1 MNLLKKLTIKNL
13 KLNKKRTIVTI
24 IGIMLSVAL
33 VTAVATMYASGLKSL
48 IVYEKYVKGDFH
60 VEFMDVPS
68 DDVKNIKNNNGV
80 ETIYLTQEIGYAP
93 LKDSKNS
100 GKPYAYVMGF
110 DKGALENLS
119 IRLTS
124 GRLPQNEDE
133 IIIPTHLKTN
143 GRMDIENEKEITLEV
158 GERVSDG
165 YKLNQYV
172 GYDADNEKIINT
184 KQKTYKIVGIYER
197 SATNIEP
204 YIAPGYTF
212 ITYID
217 DTNFTGNVNVYAKY
231 NKAGSKNHIKVTAD
245 IIGVNADVLNNYYY
259 GNFDNEEELI
269 NVREELDK
277 ARYETDING
286 YLIALETDPINNS
299 GIGNLG
305 YVVIIVCIIIVFTS
319 VFCIKN
325 SFDISITE
333 KIKQYGMLRSIGAT
347 KNQIRSNVFYEA
359 TILGLIGIPLGLLL
373 GFIASYILIIV
384 CNILLKDS
392 LTGGLNMVLSYSVV
406 SYIVAIIL
414 GIITIY
420 LSAFK
425 SARKASKISPID
437 SIRNSANIKLNSKKL
452 KTPKF
457 INKIFGVGGE
467 ISYKNI
473 KRNKK
478 SYRTTIVSLTISVLV
493 FIALTYFMNA
503 FMSEIKQEVN
513 ATEYNI
519 NYNIRNNEEK
529 NIINKINQTVN
540 LDNIKNYSI
549 IRTTFGVF
557 NNPKFN
563 IELRESINKDIR
575 IVSIGE
581 EAYKKYLKSLNL
593 NYDDVKDKGILVDEI
608 EYDIFN
614 EEKLITKQDR
624 LYKYNKGDIVSA
636 NLHLASGNVNVN
648 LSIGAISDV
657 RPFGLQGNDA
667 DVYIVVSDEYYDR
680 INGVSSNYDVYFDST
695 DASKLQDDIDKIL
708 KDERYFVD
716 NKEENVRIM
725 RNLILLIGIFL
736 YGFITVITLISV
748 TNIFNTI
755 TTSMEL
761 RKPEFAML
769 KSVGMTTKEFNR
781 MIRLESIFV
790 CTKSLIFGIPIGLAI
805 SYLIYLLL
813 SQSGGLKYHVPF
825 NGVIISSVF
834 VLLLISLLMKYSIS
848 KINKQNTIETIRNE
862 NI

>member
-33 VTAVATMYASGLKSL
+33 ITAVATMYASGLKSL

-68 DDVKNIKNNNGV
+68 DDVKTIKNNNGV
-80 ETIYLTQEIGYAP
+80 ENVYLTQEIGYAP

-143 GRMDIENEKEITLEV
+143 GRMDIENNKEITLEV
-158 GERVSDG
+158 GERVSDT
-165 YKLNQYV
+165 YKLNQNV

-184 KQKTYKIVGIYER
+184 KQKTYKIVGVYER

-212 ITYID
+212 ISYID
-217 DTNFTGNVNVYAKY
+217 DTNFTGKVNVYAKY
-231 NKAGSKNHIKVTAD
+231 NKVGSKNHIKVTAD
-245 IIGVNADVLNNYYY
+245 IIGVNAEFLDKFYY
-259 GNFDNEEELI
+259 GSYDNEEELI
-269 NVREELDK
+269 NIREELDK
-277 ARYETDING
+277 ARYEIDING
-286 YLIALETDPINNS
+286 YLIALETDPISNS

-305 YVVIIVCIIIVFTS
+305 YVVIVVCIIIVFTS

-347 KNQIRSNVFYEA
+347 KKQIKNNVFYEA

-392 LTGGLNMVLSYSVV
+392 LTDGLNMVLSYSVI
-406 SYIVAIIL
+406 SYIVAILL

-420 LSAFK
+420 LSALK

-452 KTPKF
+452 KVPKL

-493 FIALTYFMNA
+493 FISLTYFMNT
-503 FMSEIKQEVN
+503 FMNEIKKEVS
-513 ATEYNI
+513 ASEYNI
-519 NYNIRNNEEK
+519 NYNITTKEDK
-529 NIINKINQTVN
+529 NIINKINQTVK

-549 IRTTFGVF
+549 IRTTNGTF
-557 NNPKFN
+557 NNPKYN
-563 IELRESINKDIR
+563 IEHENINDNIY

-608 EYDIFN
+608 KYSVNKGDKIVN
-614 EEKLITKQDR
+614 KQDR
-624 LYKYNKGDIVSA
+624 LYKYNKGDIVSM
-636 NLHLASGNVNVN
+636 NLYIEPNETNIN
-648 LSIGAISDV
+648 LSVGAISDV
-657 RPFGLQGNDA
+657 RPFGLQKNTEE
-667 DVYIVVSDEYYDR
+667 VYFVVSDEYYDK
-680 INGVSSNYDVYFDST
+680 INGGSQYYNVYFDST
-695 DASKLQDDIDKIL
+695 NASKLQDDIDKIL
-708 KDERYFVD
+708 QDERYYID

-769 KSVGMTTKEFNR
+769 KSVGMTSKEFNR

-790 CTKSLIFGIPIGLAI
+790 CIKSLIFGIPIGLAI
-805 SYLIYLLL
+805 SYVIYLLL
-813 SQSGGLKYHVPF
+813 SQNEDLKFEIPF
-825 NGVIISSVF
+825 NGIIISSIF
-834 VLLLISLLMKYSIS
+834 VLLLISILMKYSIS

>member
-33 VTAVATMYASGLKSL
+33 ITAVATMYASGLKSL

-68 DDVKNIKNNNGV
+68 DDVKTIKNNNGV
-80 ETIYLTQEIGYAP
+80 ENVYLTQEIGYAP

-143 GRMDIENEKEITLEV
+143 GRMDIENNKEITLEV
-158 GERVSDG
+158 GERVSG
-165 YKLNQYV
+165 TYKLNQYV

-184 KQKTYKIVGIYER
+184 KQKTYKIVGVYER

-212 ITYID
+212 ISYID
-217 DTNFTGNVNVYAKY
+217 DNNFTGNVNIYAKY
-231 NKAGSKNHIKVTAD
+231 NKVGSKNHIKVTAD
-245 IIGVNADVLNNYYY
+245 IIGVNAEFLDKFYY
-259 GNFDNEEELI
+259 GSYDNEEELI

-277 ARYETDING
+277 ARYEIDING
-286 YLIALETDPINNS
+286 YLIALETDPISNS

-305 YVVIIVCIIIVFTS
+305 YVVIVVCIIIVFTS

-347 KNQIRSNVFYEA
+347 KKQIKNNVFYEA

-392 LTGGLNMVLSYSVV
+392 LTDGLNMVLSYSVI
-406 SYIVAIIL
+406 SYIVAILL

-420 LSAFK
+420 LSALK

-452 KTPKF
+452 KVPKL

-493 FIALTYFMNA
+493 FISLTYFMNT
-503 FMSEIKQEVN
+503 FMNEIKKEVS
-513 ATEYNI
+513 ASEYNI
-519 NYNIRNNEEK
+519 NYNITSKEDK
-529 NIINKINQTVN
+529 NIINKINQTVK

-549 IRTTFGVF
+549 IRTTNGTF
-557 NNPKFN
+557 NNPKYN
-563 IELRESINKDIR
+563 IEHENINDNIY

-608 EYDIFN
+608 KYSVNKGDKIVN
-614 EEKLITKQDR
+614 KQDR
-624 LYKYNKGDIVSA
+624 LYKYNKGDIVSM
-636 NLHLASGNVNVN
+636 NLYIDPNETNIN
-648 LSIGAISDV
+648 LSVGAISDV
-657 RPFGLQGNDA
+657 RPFGLQKNTEE
-667 DVYIVVSDEYYDR
+667 VYFVVSDEYYDK
-680 INGVSSNYDVYFDST
+680 INGGSQYYNVYFDSIN
-695 DASKLQDDIDKIL
+695 ASKLQDDIDKIL
-708 KDERYFVD
+708 KDERYYID

-769 KSVGMTTKEFNR
+769 KSVGMTSKEFNR

-790 CTKSLIFGIPIGLAI
+790 CIKSLIFGIPIGLAI
-805 SYLIYLLL
+805 SYVIYLLL
-813 SQSGGLKYHVPF
+813 SQNEDLKFEIPF
-825 NGVIISSVF
+825 NGIIISSIF
-834 VLLLISLLMKYSIS
+834 VLLLISILMKYSIS

>member
-80 ETIYLTQEIGYAP
+80 EDVYLTKEIGYAP

-110 DKGALENLS
+110 NKGALENLS
-119 IRLTS
+119 IRLKS

-143 GRMDIENEKEITLEV
+143 GRMDIENNKEITLEV
-158 GERVSDG
+158 GERVSG
-165 YKLNQYV
+165 TYKLNQYV

-184 KQKTYKIVGIYER
+184 KQKTYKIVGVYER

-212 ITYID
+212 ITSID
-217 DTNFTGNVNVYAKY
+217 DNNFTGNVNVYAKY
-231 NKAGSKNHIKVTAD
+231 NKVGSKNHIKVTAD
-245 IIGVNADVLNNYYY
+245 IIGVNADVLNKYYY
-259 GNFDNEEELI
+259 GSFDNEEELI

-277 ARYETDING
+277 ARYGTDFNS
-286 YLIALETDPINNS
+286 YLIALEIDPINNS

-305 YVVIIVCIIIVFTS
+305 YVVIVVCIIIVFTS

-347 KNQIRSNVFYEA
+347 KKQIKSNVFYEA

-392 LTGGLNMVLSYSVV
+392 LTGGLNMVLSYSVI

-420 LSAFK
+420 LSALK

-452 KTPKF
+452 KVPKL

-493 FIALTYFMNA
+493 FISLTYFMNT
-503 FMSEIKQEVN
+503 FMNEIKKEVN

-519 NYNIRNNEEK
+519 NYYIKNNEEK
-529 NIINKINQTVN
+529 NIINKINQTVK

-549 IRTTFGVF
+549 IRTTNGTF
-557 NNPKFN
+557 NNPKYN
-563 IELRESINKDIR
+563 IEQENINDNIY

-608 EYDIFN
+608 KYSVNKNDKIVN
-614 EEKLITKQDR
+614 KQDR
-624 LYKYNKGDIVSA
+624 LYKYNKGDIVSM
-636 NLHLASGNVNVN
+636 NLYIESNETNIN
-648 LSIGAISDV
+648 LSVGAISDV
-657 RPFGLQGNDA
+657 RPFGLQKNTEE
-667 DVYIVVSDEYYDR
+667 VYFVVSDEYYDK
-680 INGVSSNYDVYFDST
+680 INGGSQYYNVYFDST
-695 DASKLQDDIDKIL
+695 NASKLQDDIDKIL
-708 KDERYFVD
+708 KDERYSVD

-736 YGFITVITLISV
+736 YGFITVIILISV

-769 KSVGMTTKEFNR
+769 KSVGMTSKEFNR

-790 CTKSLIFGIPIGLAI
+790 CIKSLIFGIPIGLTI
-805 SYLIYLLL
+805 SYVIYLLL
-813 SQSGGLKYHVPF
+813 SQNEDLKFEVPF
-825 NGVIISSVF
+825 NGIIISSIF
-834 VLLLISLLMKYSIS
+834 VLLLISILMKYSIS

>member
-1 MNLLKKLTIKNL
+1 MNI
-13 KLNKKRTIVTI
+13 
-24 IGIMLSVAL
+24 
-33 VTAVATMYASGLKSL
+33 
-48 IVYEKYVKGDFH
+48 
-60 VEFMDVPS
+60 
-68 DDVKNIKNNNGV
+68 
-80 ETIYLTQEIGYAP
+80 
-93 LKDSKNS
+93 
-100 GKPYAYVMGF
+100 
-110 DKGALENLS
+110 
-119 IRLTS
+119 
-124 GRLPQNEDE
+124 
-133 IIIPTHLKTN
+133 
-143 GRMDIENEKEITLEV
+143 
-158 GERVSDG
+158 
-165 YKLNQYV
+165 
-172 GYDADNEKIINT
+172 
-184 KQKTYKIVGIYER
+184 
-197 SATNIEP
+197 
-204 YIAPGYTF
+204 
-212 ITYID
+212 
-217 DTNFTGNVNVYAKY
+217 YAKY
-231 NKAGSKNHIKVTAD
+231 NKVGSKNHIKVTAD
-245 IIGVNADVLNNYYY
+245 IIGVNADVLNKYYY
-259 GNFDNEEELI
+259 GSFDNEEELI
-269 NVREELDK
+269 NVREELEK
-277 ARYETDING
+277 ARYATDFNG

-305 YVVIIVCIIIVFTS
+305 YVVIVVCIIIVFTS

-347 KNQIRSNVFYEA
+347 KKQIKNNVFYEA

-373 GFIASYILIIV
+373 GFIASYILIII

-392 LTGGLNMVLSYSVV
+392 LTGGLNMVLSYSVI

-420 LSAFK
+420 LSALK

-452 KTPKF
+452 KVPKL

-519 NYNIRNNEEK
+519 NYYIKNNEEK
-529 NIINKINQTVN
+529 NIINKINQTVK

-549 IRTTFGVF
+549 IRTTNGTF
-557 NNPKFN
+557 NNPKYN
-563 IELRESINKDIR
+563 IEQENINDNIY

-608 EYDIFN
+608 KYSVNKNDKIVN
-614 EEKLITKQDR
+614 KQDR
-624 LYKYNKGDIVSA
+624 LYKYNKGDIVSM
-636 NLHLASGNVNVN
+636 NLYIESNETNIN
-648 LSIGAISDV
+648 LSVGAISDV
-657 RPFGLQGNDA
+657 RPFGLQKNTEE
-667 DVYIVVSDEYYDR
+667 VYFVVSDEYYDK
-680 INGVSSNYDVYFDST
+680 INGGSQYYNVYFDST
-695 DASKLQDDIDKIL
+695 NASKLQDDIDKIL
-708 KDERYFVD
+708 KDERYSVD

-736 YGFITVITLISV
+736 YGFITVIILISV

-769 KSVGMTTKEFNR
+769 KSVGMTSKEFNR

-790 CTKSLIFGIPIGLAI
+790 CIKSLIFGIPIGLAI
-805 SYLIYLLL
+805 SYVIYLLL
-813 SQSGGLKYHVPF
+813 SQNEDLKFEVPF
-825 NGVIISSVF
+825 NGIIISSIF
-834 VLLLISLLMKYSIS
+834 VLLLISILMKYSIS

>member
-48 IVYEKYVKGDFH
+48 VIYEKYIKGDFH

-80 ETIYLTQEIGYAP
+80 EEVYLTTEIGYAP

-110 DKGALENLS
+110 NKDALENLS
-119 IRLTS
+119 IRLKS

-143 GRMDIENEKEITLEV
+143 GRMDIENNKEITLEV
-158 GERVSDG
+158 GERVSDTH
-165 YKLNQYV
+165 KLNQYV

-184 KQKTYKIVGIYER
+184 KQKTYKIVGVYER

-212 ITYID
+212 ITYLD
-217 DTNFTGNVNVYAKY
+217 DNNFTGNVNVYAKY
-231 NKAGSKNHIKVTAD
+231 NKIGSKNHIKVTAD
-245 IIGVNADVLNNYYY
+245 IIGVNADVLNKYYY
-259 GNFDNEEELI
+259 GSFDKEEELI
-269 NVREELDK
+269 NVREELEK
-277 ARYETDING
+277 ARYATDFNG

-305 YVVIIVCIIIVFTS
+305 YVVIVVCIIIVFTS

-347 KNQIRSNVFYEA
+347 KKQIKGNVFYEA

-373 GFIASYILIIV
+373 GFIASYILIII

-392 LTGGLNMVLSYSVV
+392 LTGGFNMVLSYSVI

-420 LSAFK
+420 LSALK

-452 KTPKF
+452 KVPKL

-493 FIALTYFMNA
+493 FISLTYFMNT
-503 FMSEIKQEVN
+503 FMNEIKKEVS
-513 ATEYNI
+513 ASEYNI
-519 NYNIRNNEEK
+519 NYYITSKEDK
-529 NIINKINQTVN
+529 NIINKINQTVK

-549 IRTTFGVF
+549 IRTTNGTF
-557 NNPKFN
+557 NNPKYN
-563 IELRESINKDIR
+563 IEPREGINKDIR

-624 LYKYNKGDIVSA
+624 LYKYNKGDIVSTEFY
-636 NLHLASGNVNVN
+636 LAFSNVNIN

-657 RPFGLQGNDA
+657 RPFGLQRNDA

-695 DASKLQDDIDKIL
+695 DAIKLQDDIDKIL
-708 KDERYFVD
+708 KDERYSVD
-716 NKEENVRIM
+716 NKEEYVRIM

-790 CTKSLIFGIPIGLAI
+790 CIKSLIFGIPIGLAI
-805 SYLIYLLL
+805 SYVIYLLL
-813 SQSGGLKYHVPF
+813 SQNEDLKFEVPF
-825 NGVIISSVF
+825 NGIIISSIF
-834 VLLLISLLMKYSIS
+834 VLLLISILMKYSIS

>member
-33 VTAVATMYASGLKSL
+33 ITAVATMYASGLKSL
-48 IVYEKYVKGDFH
+48 IVYEKYIKGDFH
-60 VEFMDVPS
+60 AEFMDVPS

-80 ETIYLTQEIGYAP
+80 ENVYLTQEIGYAP

-143 GRMDIENEKEITLEV
+143 GRMDIENNKEITLEV
-158 GERVSDG
+158 GERVSG
-165 YKLNQYV
+165 TYKLNQYD

-184 KQKTYKIVGIYER
+184 KQKTYKIVGVYER

-217 DTNFTGNVNVYAKY
+217 DGNFTGNVNVYAKY
-231 NKAGSKNHIKVTAD
+231 NKVGSKNHIKVTAD
-245 IIGVNADVLNNYYY
+245 IIGVNADVLNKYYY
-259 GNFDNEEELI
+259 GSFDNEEELI

-277 ARYETDING
+277 ARYGTDFNS
-286 YLIALETDPINNS
+286 YLIALEIDPINNS

-305 YVVIIVCIIIVFTS
+305 YVVIVVCIIIVFTS

-347 KNQIRSNVFYEA
+347 KKQIKNNVFYEA

-373 GFIASYILIIV
+373 GFIASYILIII
-384 CNILLKDS
+384 CNILLNDS
-392 LTGGLNMVLSYSVV
+392 LTGGINMVLSYSII

-420 LSAFK
+420 LSALK

-452 KTPKF
+452 KVPKL

-519 NYNIRNNEEK
+519 YYNIKNNEEK
-529 NIINKINQTVN
+529 NIINKINQTVK

-549 IRTTFGVF
+549 IRTTNGTF
-557 NNPKFN
+557 NNPKYN
-563 IELRESINKDIR
+563 IEHENINDNIY

-608 EYDIFN
+608 EYDLLS
-614 EEKLITKQDR
+614 EEKLIIKQDR
-624 LYKYNKGDIVSA
+624 LYKYNKGDIVSM
-636 NLHLASGNVNVN
+636 NLYIEPNETNIN
-648 LSIGAISDV
+648 LSVGAISDV
-657 RPFGLQGNDA
+657 RPFGLQKNTEE
-667 DVYIVVSDEYYDR
+667 VYFVVSDEYYDK
-680 INGVSSNYDVYFDST
+680 INGGSQYYNVYFDST
-695 DASKLQDDIDKIL
+695 NASKLQDDIDKIL
-708 KDERYFVD
+708 KDERYSVD

-769 KSVGMTTKEFNR
+769 KSVGMTSKEFNR

-805 SYLIYLLL
+805 SYVIYLLL
-813 SQSGGLKYHVPF
+813 SQNEDLKFEVPF
-825 NGVIISSVF
+825 NGIIISSIF
-834 VLLLISLLMKYSIS
+834 VLLLISILMKYSIS

>member
-68 DDVKNIKNNNGV
+68 DDVKNIKNNNGIENV
-80 ETIYLTQEIGYAP
+80 YLTQEIGYAP

-143 GRMDIENEKEITLEV
+143 GRMDIENNKEITLEV
-158 GERVSDG
+158 GERVSG
-165 YKLNQYV
+165 TYKLNQYV

-184 KQKTYKIVGIYER
+184 KQKTYKIVGVYER

-212 ITYID
+212 ISYID
-217 DTNFTGNVNVYAKY
+217 DNNFTGNVNVYAKY
-231 NKAGSKNHIKVTAD
+231 NKVGSKNHIKVTAD
-245 IIGVNADVLNNYYY
+245 IIGVNADVLNKYYY
-259 GNFDNEEELI
+259 GSFDNEEELI
-269 NVREELDK
+269 NVRKELDK
-277 ARYETDING
+277 ARYGTDFNG

-305 YVVIIVCIIIVFTS
+305 YVVIVVCIIIVFTS

-347 KNQIRSNVFYEA
+347 KKQIKNNVFYEA

-392 LTGGLNMVLSYSVV
+392 LTGGLNMVLSYSVI

-420 LSAFK
+420 LSALK

-452 KTPKF
+452 KVPKL

-493 FIALTYFMNA
+493 FISLTYFMNT
-503 FMSEIKQEVN
+503 FMNEIKKEVS
-513 ATEYNI
+513 ASEYNI
-519 NYNIRNNEEK
+519 NYNITSKEDK
-529 NIINKINQTVN
+529 NIINKINQTVK

-549 IRTTFGVF
+549 IRTTNGMF
-557 NNPKFN
+557 NNPKYN
-563 IELRESINKDIR
+563 IEHENINDNIY

-608 EYDIFN
+608 KYSVNKGDKIVN
-614 EEKLITKQDR
+614 KQDR
-624 LYKYNKGDIVSA
+624 LYKYNKGDIVSM
-636 NLHLASGNVNVN
+636 NLYIEPNETNIN
-648 LSIGAISDV
+648 LSVGAISDV
-657 RPFGLQGNDA
+657 RPFGLQKNTEE
-667 DVYIVVSDEYYDR
+667 VYFVVSDEYYDK
-680 INGVSSNYDVYFDST
+680 INGGSQYYNVYFDST
-695 DASKLQDDIDKIL
+695 NASKLQDDIDKIL
-708 KDERYFVD
+708 KDERYHID

-769 KSVGMTTKEFNR
+769 KSVGMTSKEFNR

-790 CTKSLIFGIPIGLAI
+790 CIKSLIFGIPIGLAI
-805 SYLIYLLL
+805 SYVIYLLL
-813 SQSGGLKYHVPF
+813 SQNEDLKFEIPF
-825 NGVIISSVF
+825 NGIIISSIF
-834 VLLLISLLMKYSIS
+834 VLLLISILMKYSIS

>member
-68 DDVKNIKNNNGV
+68 DEVKNIRNNSGV
-80 ETIYLTQEIGYAP
+80 EDVYLTEEIGYAP
-93 LKDSKNS
+93 LKGSKNS
-100 GKPYAYVMGF
+100 GKPYAYVIGF
-110 DKGALENLS
+110 NKGALENLS

-143 GRMDIENEKEITLEV
+143 GRMDIESEKEITLEV

-165 YKLNQYV
+165 FKLNQYN

-245 IIGVNADVLNNYYY
+245 IIGVNADVLNKYYY
-259 GNFDNEEELI
+259 GSFDTEEELI
-269 NVREELDK
+269 NARGELEK

-286 YLIALETDPINNS
+286 YLISLENDPINNS

-347 KNQIRSNVFYEA
+347 KKQIRSNVFYEA
-359 TILGLIGIPLGLLL
+359 TILGLIGIPLGLIL

-392 LTGGLNMVLSYSVV
+392 LTGGLNMVLSYSVI

-452 KTPKF
+452 KTPKL

-503 FMSEIKQEVN
+503 FMSQIKQEIN
-513 ATEYNI
+513 ASEYNI

-563 IELRESINKDIR
+563 IEPRESINKNIR

-624 LYKYNKGDIVSA
+624 LYKYNKGDIVST
-636 NLHLASGNVNVN
+636 NLYIEPDGIDIN
-648 LSIGAISDV
+648 LTIGAISDV
-657 RPFGLQGNDA
+657 RPFGLQRNDA

-805 SYLIYLLL
+805 SYIIYLLL
-813 SQSGGLKYHVPF
+813 SQDGGLKYHVPF
-825 NGVIISSVF
+825 NGIIISSVF

>member
-48 IVYEKYVKGDFH
+48 VIYEKYIKGDFH

-68 DDVKNIKNNNGV
+68 DEVKNIKNNNGV
-80 ETIYLTQEIGYAP
+80 EDVYLTKEIGYAP

-143 GRMDIENEKEITLEV
+143 GRMDIENNKEITLEV
-158 GERVSDG
+158 GERVSDT
-165 YKLNQYV
+165 YKLNQYD

-184 KQKTYKIVGIYER
+184 KQKTYKIVGVYER

-212 ITYID
+212 ISYID
-217 DTNFTGNVNVYAKY
+217 DNNFTGNVNVYAKY

-245 IIGVNADVLNNYYY
+245 IIGVNADVLNKYYY
-259 GNFDNEEELI
+259 GSFDNEEELI
-269 NVREELDK
+269 KVREELDK
-277 ARYETDING
+277 ARYGTDFNS
-286 YLIALETDPINNS
+286 YLIALETDPIRNS

-305 YVVIIVCIIIVFTS
+305 YVVIVVCIIIVFTS

-347 KNQIRSNVFYEA
+347 KKQIKSNVFYEA

-392 LTGGLNMVLSYSVV
+392 LTGGLNMVLSYSVI
-406 SYIVAIIL
+406 SYIVAILL

-420 LSAFK
+420 LSALK

-437 SIRNSANIKLNSKKL
+437 SIRNSANLKLKSKKL
-452 KTPKF
+452 KTPKL

-519 NYNIRNNEEK
+519 NYYIKNNEEK
-529 NIINKINQTVN
+529 NIINKINQTVK

-549 IRTTFGVF
+549 IRTTNGTF
-557 NNPKFN
+557 NNPKYN
-563 IELRESINKDIR
+563 IEQENINDNIY

-608 EYDIFN
+608 KYSVNKNDKIVN
-614 EEKLITKQDR
+614 KQDR
-624 LYKYNKGDIVSA
+624 LYKYNKGDIVSM
-636 NLHLASGNVNVN
+636 NLYIESNETNIN
-648 LSIGAISDV
+648 LSVGAISDV
-657 RPFGLQGNDA
+657 RPFGLQKNTEE
-667 DVYIVVSDEYYDR
+667 VYFVVSDEYYDK
-680 INGVSSNYDVYFDST
+680 INGGSQYYNVYFDST
-695 DASKLQDDIDKIL
+695 NASKLQDDIDKIL
-708 KDERYFVD
+708 KDERYSVD

-736 YGFITVITLISV
+736 YGFITVIILISV

-790 CTKSLIFGIPIGLAI
+790 CIKSLIFGIPIGLAI
-805 SYLIYLLL
+805 SYVIYLLL
-813 SQSGGLKYHVPF
+813 SQNEDLIFEVPF
-825 NGVIISSVF
+825 NGIIISSIF
-834 VLLLISLLMKYSIS
+834 VLLLISILMKYSIS

>member
-80 ETIYLTQEIGYAP
+80 ENVYLTQEIGYAP

-143 GRMDIENEKEITLEV
+143 GRMDIENNKEITLEV
-158 GERVSDG
+158 GERVSG
-165 YKLNQYV
+165 TYKLNQYV

-184 KQKTYKIVGIYER
+184 KQKTYKIVGVYER

-212 ITYID
+212 ISYID
-217 DTNFTGNVNVYAKY
+217 DNNFTGNVNVYAKY
-231 NKAGSKNHIKVTAD
+231 NKVGSKNHIKVTAD
-245 IIGVNADVLNNYYY
+245 IIGVNADVLNKYYY
-259 GNFDNEEELI
+259 GSFDNEEELI
-269 NVREELDK
+269 NVREELEK
-277 ARYETDING
+277 ARYATDFNG

-305 YVVIIVCIIIVFTS
+305 YVVIVVCIIIVFTS

-347 KNQIRSNVFYEA
+347 KKQIKNNVFYEA

-373 GFIASYILIIV
+373 GFIASYILIII

-392 LTGGLNMVLSYSVV
+392 LTGGLNMVLSYSVI
-406 SYIVAIIL
+406 SYIVAIML

-420 LSAFK
+420 LSALK

-452 KTPKF
+452 KVPKL

-493 FIALTYFMNA
+493 FISLTYFMNT
-503 FMSEIKQEVN
+503 FMNEIKKEVS
-513 ATEYNI
+513 ASEYNI
-519 NYNIRNNEEK
+519 NYYITSKEDK
-529 NIINKINQTVN
+529 NIINKINQTVK

-549 IRTTFGVF
+549 IRTTNGTF
-557 NNPKFN
+557 NNPKYN
-563 IELRESINKDIR
+563 IEHENINDNIY

-581 EAYKKYLKSLNL
+581 EVYKKYLKSLNL

-608 EYDIFN
+608 KYSVNKGDKIVN
-614 EEKLITKQDR
+614 KKDR
-624 LYKYNKGDIVSA
+624 LYKYNKGDIVSM
-636 NLHLASGNVNVN
+636 NLYIESNETNIN
-648 LSIGAISDV
+648 LSVGAISDV
-657 RPFGLQGNDA
+657 RPFGLQKNTEE
-667 DVYIVVSDEYYDR
+667 VYFVVSDEYYDK
-680 INGVSSNYDVYFDST
+680 INGGSQYYNVYFDSSN
-695 DASKLQDDIDKIL
+695 ASKLQDDIDKIL
-708 KDERYFVD
+708 KDERYSVD
-716 NKEENVRIM
+716 NKEEYVRIM

-790 CTKSLIFGIPIGLAI
+790 CIKSLIFGIPIGLAI
-805 SYLIYLLL
+805 SYVIYLLL
-813 SQSGGLKYHVPF
+813 SQNEDLRFEVPF
-825 NGVIISSVF
+825 NGIIISSIF
-834 VLLLISLLMKYSIS
+834 VLLLISILMKYSIS

>member
-33 VTAVATMYASGLKSL
+33 ITAVATMYASGLKSL

-68 DDVKNIKNNNGV
+68 DDVKTIKNNNGV
-80 ETIYLTQEIGYAP
+80 ENVYLTQEIGYAP

-143 GRMDIENEKEITLEV
+143 GRMDIENNKEITLEV
-158 GERVSDG
+158 GERVSG
-165 YKLNQYV
+165 TYKLNQYV
-172 GYDADNEKIINT
+172 GYDSDNEKIINT
-184 KQKTYKIVGIYER
+184 KQKTYKIVGVYER

-212 ITYID
+212 ISYID
-217 DTNFTGNVNVYAKY
+217 DNNFTGNVNVYAKY
-231 NKAGSKNHIKVTAD
+231 NKVGSKNHIKVTAD
-245 IIGVNADVLNNYYY
+245 IIGVNAEFLDKFYY
-259 GNFDNEEELI
+259 GSDDNEEELI
-269 NVREELDK
+269 NIREELDK
-277 ARYETDING
+277 ARYEIDING
-286 YLIALETDPINNS
+286 YLIALETDPISNS

-305 YVVIIVCIIIVFTS
+305 YVVIVVCIIIVFTS

-347 KNQIRSNVFYEA
+347 KKQIKNNVFYEA

-392 LTGGLNMVLSYSVV
+392 LTDGLNMVLSYSVI
-406 SYIVAIIL
+406 SYIVAILL

-420 LSAFK
+420 LSALK

-452 KTPKF
+452 KVPKL

-493 FIALTYFMNA
+493 FISLTYFMNT
-503 FMSEIKQEVN
+503 FMNEIKKEVS
-513 ATEYNI
+513 ASEYNI
-519 NYNIRNNEEK
+519 NYNITTKEDK
-529 NIINKINQTVN
+529 NIINKINQTVK

-549 IRTTFGVF
+549 IRTTNGMF
-557 NNPKFN
+557 NNPKYN
-563 IELRESINKDIR
+563 IEHENINDNIY

-608 EYDIFN
+608 KYSVNKVDKIVN
-614 EEKLITKQDR
+614 KQDR
-624 LYKYNKGDIVSA
+624 LYKYNKGDIVSMNLYIEPNEA
-636 NLHLASGNVNVN
+636 NIN
-648 LSIGAISDV
+648 LSVGAISDV
-657 RPFGLQGNDA
+657 RPFGLQKNTEE
-667 DVYIVVSDEYYDR
+667 VYFVVSDEYYDK
-680 INGVSSNYDVYFDST
+680 INGGSQYYNVYFDSSN
-695 DASKLQDDIDKIL
+695 ASKLQDDIDKIL
-708 KDERYFVD
+708 KDERYQID

-769 KSVGMTTKEFNR
+769 KSVGMTSKEFNR

-790 CTKSLIFGIPIGLAI
+790 CIKSLIFGIPIGLAI
-805 SYLIYLLL
+805 SYVIYLLL
-813 SQSGGLKYHVPF
+813 SQNEDLKFEIPF
-825 NGVIISSVF
+825 NGIIISSIF
-834 VLLLISLLMKYSIS
+834 VLLLISILMKYSIS

>member
-33 VTAVATMYASGLKSL
+33 ITAVATMYASGLKSL

-68 DDVKNIKNNNGV
+68 DDVKTIKNNNGV
-80 ETIYLTQEIGYAP
+80 ENVYLTQEIGYAP

-143 GRMDIENEKEITLEV
+143 GRMDIENNKEITLEV
-158 GERVSDG
+158 GERVSDT

-184 KQKTYKIVGIYER
+184 KQKTYKIVGVYER

-217 DTNFTGNVNVYAKY
+217 DNNFTGNVNVYAKY
-231 NKAGSKNHIKVTAD
+231 NKVGSKNHIKVTAD
-245 IIGVNADVLNNYYY
+245 IIGVNAEFLDKFYY
-259 GNFDNEEELI
+259 GSYDNEEELI
-269 NVREELDK
+269 NIREELDK
-277 ARYETDING
+277 ARYEIDING
-286 YLIALETDPINNS
+286 YLIALETDPISNS

-305 YVVIIVCIIIVFTS
+305 YVVIVVCIIIVFTS

-347 KNQIRSNVFYEA
+347 KKQIKNNVFYEA

-392 LTGGLNMVLSYSVV
+392 LTDGLNMVLSYSVI
-406 SYIVAIIL
+406 SYIVAILL

-420 LSAFK
+420 LSALK

-452 KTPKF
+452 KVPKI

-493 FIALTYFMNA
+493 FISLTYFMNA
-503 FMSEIKQEVN
+503 FLSEIKKEVS
-513 ATEYNI
+513 ASEYNI
-519 NYNIRNNEEK
+519 NYNIKNNEEK

-563 IELRESINKDIR
+563 IEPREGINKDIR

-608 EYDIFN
+608 KYSVNKGDKIVN
-614 EEKLITKQDR
+614 KQDR
-624 LYKYNKGDIVSA
+624 LYKYNKGDIVSM
-636 NLHLASGNVNVN
+636 NLYIEPNETNIN
-648 LSIGAISDV
+648 LSVGAISDV
-657 RPFGLQGNDA
+657 RPFGLQKNTEE
-667 DVYIVVSDEYYDR
+667 VYFVVSDEYYDK
-680 INGVSSNYDVYFDST
+680 INGGSQYYNVYFDSSN
-695 DASKLQDDIDKIL
+695 ASKLQDDIDKIL
-708 KDERYFVD
+708 QDERYYID

-769 KSVGMTTKEFNR
+769 KSVGMTSKEFNR

-790 CTKSLIFGIPIGLAI
+790 CIKSLIFGIPIGLAI
-805 SYLIYLLL
+805 SYVIYLLL
-813 SQSGGLKYHVPF
+813 SQNEDLKFEIPF
-825 NGVIISSVF
+825 NGIIISSIF
-834 VLLLISLLMKYSIS
+834 VLLLISILMKYSIS

>member
-33 VTAVATMYASGLKSL
+33 ITAVATMYASGLKSL

-68 DDVKNIKNNNGV
+68 DDVKTIKNNNGV
-80 ETIYLTQEIGYAP
+80 ENVYLTQEIGYAP

-143 GRMDIENEKEITLEV
+143 GRMDIENNKEITLEV
-158 GERVSDG
+158 GERVSG
-165 YKLNQYV
+165 TYKLNQYV
-172 GYDADNEKIINT
+172 GYDADIEKIINT
-184 KQKTYKIVGIYER
+184 KQKTYKIVGVYER

-212 ITYID
+212 ISYID
-217 DTNFTGNVNVYAKY
+217 DNNFTGNVNVYAKY
-231 NKAGSKNHIKVTAD
+231 NKVGSKNHIKVTAD
-245 IIGVNADVLNNYYY
+245 IIGVNAEFLDKFYY
-259 GNFDNEEELI
+259 GSSDNEEELI
-269 NVREELDK
+269 RVREELDK
-277 ARYETDING
+277 ARYEIDING
-286 YLIALETDPINNS
+286 YLIALETDPISNS

-305 YVVIIVCIIIVFTS
+305 YVVIVVCIIIVFTS

-347 KNQIRSNVFYEA
+347 KKQIKNNVFYEA

-392 LTGGLNMVLSYSVV
+392 LTDGLNMVLSYSVI
-406 SYIVAIIL
+406 SYIVAILL

-420 LSAFK
+420 LSALK

-452 KTPKF
+452 KVPKL

-478 SYRTTIVSLTISVLV
+478 SYRATIVSLTISVLV
-493 FIALTYFMNA
+493 FISLTYFMNA
-503 FMSEIKQEVN
+503 FMSEIKKEVS
-513 ATEYNI
+513 ASEYNI
-519 NYNIRNNEEK
+519 NYNITTKEDK
-529 NIINKINQTVN
+529 NIINKINQTVK

-549 IRTTFGVF
+549 IRTTNGTF
-557 NNPKFN
+557 NNPKYN
-563 IELRESINKDIR
+563 IEHENINDNIY

-614 EEKLITKQDR
+614 EEKLITKHDR
-624 LYKYNKGDIVSA
+624 LYKYNKGDIVSM
-636 NLHLASGNVNVN
+636 NLYIEPNETNIN

-657 RPFGLQGNDA
+657 RPFGLQRNDA

-680 INGVSSNYDVYFDST
+680 INAVSSNYDVYFDST
-695 DASKLQDDIDKIL
+695 NASKLQDDIDKIL
-708 KDERYFVD
+708 KDERYHID

-755 TTSMEL
+755 TTNMEL
-761 RKPEFAML
+761 RKQEFAML
-769 KSVGMTTKEFNR
+769 KSVGMTSKEFNR

-790 CTKSLIFGIPIGLAI
+790 CIKSLIFGIPIGLAI
-805 SYLIYLLL
+805 SYVIYLLL
-813 SQSGGLKYHVPF
+813 SQNEDLKFEIPF
-825 NGVIISSVF
+825 NGIIISSIF
-834 VLLLISLLMKYSIS
+834 VLLLISILMKYSIS

>member
-33 VTAVATMYASGLKSL
+33 ITAVATMYASGLKSL

-68 DDVKNIKNNNGV
+68 DDVKTIKNNNGV
-80 ETIYLTQEIGYAP
+80 ENVYLTQEIGYAP

-143 GRMDIENEKEITLEV
+143 GRMDIENNKEITLEV
-158 GERVSDG
+158 GERVSG
-165 YKLNQYV
+165 TYKLNQYV

-184 KQKTYKIVGIYER
+184 KQKTYKIVGVYER

-217 DTNFTGNVNVYAKY
+217 DNNFTGNVNVYAKY
-231 NKAGSKNHIKVTAD
+231 NKVGSKNHIKVTAD
-245 IIGVNADVLNNYYY
+245 IIGVNAEFLDKFYY
-259 GNFDNEEELI
+259 GSYDNEEELI
-269 NVREELDK
+269 NIREELDK
-277 ARYETDING
+277 ARYEIDING
-286 YLIALETDPINNS
+286 YLIALETDPISNS

-305 YVVIIVCIIIVFTS
+305 YVVIVVCIIIVFTS

-347 KNQIRSNVFYEA
+347 KKQIKNNVFYEA

-392 LTGGLNMVLSYSVV
+392 LTDGLNMVLSYSVI
-406 SYIVAIIL
+406 SYIVAILL

-420 LSAFK
+420 LSALK

-452 KTPKF
+452 KVPKL

-493 FIALTYFMNA
+493 FISLTYFMNA
-503 FMSEIKQEVN
+503 FMSEIKKEVS
-513 ATEYNI
+513 ASEYNI
-519 NYNIRNNEEK
+519 NYNITTKEDK
-529 NIINKINQTVN
+529 NIINKINQTVK

-549 IRTTFGVF
+549 IRTTNGTF
-557 NNPKFN
+557 NNPKYN
-563 IELRESINKDIR
+563 IEHENINDNIY

-608 EYDIFN
+608 KYSVNKGDKIVN
-614 EEKLITKQDR
+614 KQDR
-624 LYKYNKGDIVSA
+624 LYKYNKGDIVSM
-636 NLHLASGNVNVN
+636 NLYIEPNETNIN
-648 LSIGAISDV
+648 LSVGAISDV
-657 RPFGLQGNDA
+657 RPFGLQKNTEE
-667 DVYIVVSDEYYDR
+667 VYFVVSDEYYDK
-680 INGVSSNYDVYFDST
+680 INGGIQYYNVYFDST
-695 DASKLQDDIDKIL
+695 NASKLQDDIDKIL
-708 KDERYFVD
+708 QDERYYID

-769 KSVGMTTKEFNR
+769 KSVGMTSKEFNR

-790 CTKSLIFGIPIGLAI
+790 CIKSLIFGLPIGLAI
-805 SYLIYLLL
+805 SYVIYLLL
-813 SQSGGLKYHVPF
+813 SQNENLKFEVPF
-825 NGVIISSVF
+825 NGIIISSIF
-834 VLLLISLLMKYSIS
+834 VLLLISILMKYSIS

>member
-33 VTAVATMYASGLKSL
+33 ITAVATMYASGLKSL

-68 DDVKNIKNNNGV
+68 DDVKTIKNNNGV
-80 ETIYLTQEIGYAP
+80 ENVYLTQEIGYAP

-143 GRMDIENEKEITLEV
+143 GRMDIENNKEITLEV
-158 GERVSDG
+158 GERVSG
-165 YKLNQYV
+165 TYKLNQYV

-184 KQKTYKIVGIYER
+184 KQKTYKIVGVYER

-212 ITYID
+212 IIYID

-231 NKAGSKNHIKVTAD
+231 NKVGSKNHIKVTAD
-245 IIGVNADVLNNYYY
+245 IIGVNAEFLDKFYY
-259 GNFDNEEELI
+259 GSYDNEEELI
-269 NVREELDK
+269 NIREELDK
-277 ARYETDING
+277 ARYEIDING
-286 YLIALETDPINNS
+286 YLIALETDPISNS

-305 YVVIIVCIIIVFTS
+305 YVVIVVCIIIVFTS

-347 KNQIRSNVFYEA
+347 KKQIKNNVFYEA

-392 LTGGLNMVLSYSVV
+392 LTDGLNMVLSYSVI
-406 SYIVAIIL
+406 SYIVAILL

-420 LSAFK
+420 LSALK

-452 KTPKF
+452 KVPKL

-478 SYRTTIVSLTISVLV
+478 SYRATIVSLTISVLV
-493 FIALTYFMNA
+493 FISLTYFMNT
-503 FMSEIKQEVN
+503 FMNEIKKEVS
-513 ATEYNI
+513 ASEYNI
-519 NYNIRNNEEK
+519 NYNIKNNEEK

-563 IELRESINKDIR
+563 IEPREGINKDIR

-593 NYDDVKDKGILVDEI
+593 NYDDVKYKGILVDEI
-608 EYDIFN
+608 KYSVNKGDKIVN
-614 EEKLITKQDR
+614 KQDR
-624 LYKYNKGDIVSA
+624 LYKYNKGDIVSMNLYIEPNEA
-636 NLHLASGNVNVN
+636 NIN
-648 LSIGAISDV
+648 LSVGAISDV
-657 RPFGLQGNDA
+657 RPFGLQKNTEE
-667 DVYIVVSDEYYDR
+667 VYFVVSDEYYDK
-680 INGVSSNYDVYFDST
+680 INGGSQYYNVYFDSSN
-695 DASKLQDDIDKIL
+695 ASKLQDDIDKIL
-708 KDERYFVD
+708 KDERYQID

-769 KSVGMTTKEFNR
+769 KSVGMTSKEFNR

-790 CTKSLIFGIPIGLAI
+790 CIKSLIFGIPIGLAI
-805 SYLIYLLL
+805 SYVIYLLL
-813 SQSGGLKYHVPF
+813 SQNEDLKFEIPF
-825 NGVIISSVF
+825 NGIIISSIF
-834 VLLLISLLMKYSIS
+834 VLLLISILMKYSIS

>member
-48 IVYEKYVKGDFH
+48 IVYEKYIKGDFH
-60 VEFMDVPS
+60 AEFMDVPS
-68 DDVKNIKNNNGV
+68 DDVKTIKNNNGV
-80 ETIYLTQEIGYAP
+80 EDVYLTKEIGYAP

-143 GRMDIENEKEITLEV
+143 GRMDIENNKEITLEV
-158 GERVSDG
+158 GERVSG
-165 YKLNQYV
+165 TYKLNQYD

-184 KQKTYKIVGIYER
+184 KQKTYKIVGVYER

-212 ITYID
+212 ISYID
-217 DTNFTGNVNVYAKY
+217 DNNFTGNVNVYAKY
-231 NKAGSKNHIKVTAD
+231 NKVGSKNHIKVTAD
-245 IIGVNADVLNNYYY
+245 IIGVNAEFLNKFYY
-259 GNFDNEEELI
+259 GSYDNEEELI
-269 NVREELDK
+269 QVREELDK
-277 ARYETDING
+277 ARYGTDINS
-286 YLIALETDPINNS
+286 YLIALETDPISNS

-305 YVVIIVCIIIVFTS
+305 YVVIVVCIIIVFTS

-347 KNQIRSNVFYEA
+347 KKQIKSNVFYEA

-373 GFIASYILIIV
+373 GFIASYILIII
-384 CNILLKDS
+384 CNILLNDL
-392 LTGGLNMVLSYSVV
+392 LTGGINMVLSYSVI

-420 LSAFK
+420 LSALK

-437 SIRNSANIKLNSKKL
+437 SIRNSANIKLKSKKL
-452 KTPKF
+452 KTPKL

-519 NYNIRNNEEK
+519 NYYIKNNEEK
-529 NIINKINQTVN
+529 NIINKINQTVK

-549 IRTTFGVF
+549 IRTTNGTF
-557 NNPKFN
+557 NNPKYN
-563 IELRESINKDIR
+563 IEQENINDNIY

-608 EYDIFN
+608 KYSVNKNDKIVN
-614 EEKLITKQDR
+614 KQDR
-624 LYKYNKGDIVSA
+624 LYKYNKGDIVSM
-636 NLHLASGNVNVN
+636 NLYIESNETNIN
-648 LSIGAISDV
+648 LSVGAISDV
-657 RPFGLQGNDA
+657 RPFGLQKNTEE
-667 DVYIVVSDEYYDR
+667 VYFVVSDEYYDK
-680 INGVSSNYDVYFDST
+680 INGGSQYYNVYFDST
-695 DASKLQDDIDKIL
+695 NASKLQDDIDKIL
-708 KDERYFVD
+708 KDERYSVD

-736 YGFITVITLISV
+736 YGFITVIILISV

-790 CTKSLIFGIPIGLAI
+790 CIKSLIFGIPIGLAI
-805 SYLIYLLL
+805 SYVIYLLL
-813 SQSGGLKYHVPF
+813 SQNEDLKFEVPF
-825 NGVIISSVF
+825 NGIIISSIF
-834 VLLLISLLMKYSIS
+834 VLLLISILMKYSIS

>member
-68 DDVKNIKNNNGV
+68 DDVKNIKNNNGIENV
-80 ETIYLTQEIGYAP
+80 YLTQEIGYAP

-143 GRMDIENEKEITLEV
+143 GRMDIENNKEITLEV
-158 GERVSDG
+158 GERVSG
-165 YKLNQYV
+165 TYKLNQYV

-184 KQKTYKIVGIYER
+184 KQKTYKIVGVYER

-212 ITYID
+212 ISYID
-217 DTNFTGNVNVYAKY
+217 DNNFTGNVNVYAKY
-231 NKAGSKNHIKVTAD
+231 NKVGSKNHIKVTAD
-245 IIGVNADVLNNYYY
+245 IIGVNAEFLDKFYY
-259 GNFDNEEELI
+259 GSYDNEEELI

-277 ARYETDING
+277 ARYEIDING
-286 YLIALETDPINNS
+286 YLIALETDPISNS

-305 YVVIIVCIIIVFTS
+305 YVVIVVCIIIVFTS

-347 KNQIRSNVFYEA
+347 KKQIKNNVFYEA

-392 LTGGLNMVLSYSVV
+392 LTGGLNMVLSYSVI

-420 LSAFK
+420 LSALK

-452 KTPKF
+452 KVPKL

-493 FIALTYFMNA
+493 FISLTYFMNT
-503 FMSEIKQEVN
+503 FMNEIKKEVS
-513 ATEYNI
+513 ASEYNI
-519 NYNIRNNEEK
+519 NYNITSKEDK
-529 NIINKINQTVN
+529 NIINKINQTVK

-549 IRTTFGVF
+549 IRTTNGMF
-557 NNPKFN
+557 NNPKYN
-563 IELRESINKDIR
+563 IEHENINDNIY

-608 EYDIFN
+608 KYSVNKGDKIVN
-614 EEKLITKQDR
+614 KQDR
-624 LYKYNKGDIVSA
+624 LYKYNKGDIVSM
-636 NLHLASGNVNVN
+636 NLYIEPNETNIN
-648 LSIGAISDV
+648 LSVGAISDV
-657 RPFGLQGNDA
+657 RPFGLQKNTEE
-667 DVYIVVSDEYYDR
+667 VYFVVSDEYYDK
-680 INGVSSNYDVYFDST
+680 INGGSQYYNVYFDST
-695 DASKLQDDIDKIL
+695 NASKLQDDIDKIL
-708 KDERYFVD
+708 KDERYHID

-769 KSVGMTTKEFNR
+769 KSVGMTSKEFNR

-790 CTKSLIFGIPIGLAI
+790 CIKSLIFGIPIGLAI
-805 SYLIYLLL
+805 SYVIYLLL
-813 SQSGGLKYHVPF
+813 SQNEDLKFEIPF
-825 NGVIISSVF
+825 NGIIISSIF
-834 VLLLISLLMKYSIS
+834 VLLLISILMKYSIS

>member
-33 VTAVATMYASGLKSL
+33 ITAVATMYASGLKSL

-68 DDVKNIKNNNGV
+68 DDVKTIKNNNGV
-80 ETIYLTQEIGYAP
+80 ENVYLTQEIGYAP

-143 GRMDIENEKEITLEV
+143 GRMDIENNKEITLEV
-158 GERVSDG
+158 GERVSG
-165 YKLNQYV
+165 TYKLNQYV

-184 KQKTYKIVGIYER
+184 KQKTYKIVGVYER

-212 ITYID
+212 ISYID
-217 DTNFTGNVNVYAKY
+217 DNNFTGNVNVYAKY
-231 NKAGSKNHIKVTAD
+231 NKVGSKNHIKVTAD
-245 IIGVNADVLNNYYY
+245 IIGVNAEFLDKFYY
-259 GNFDNEEELI
+259 GSYDNEEELI

-277 ARYETDING
+277 ARYEIDING
-286 YLIALETDPINNS
+286 YLIALETDPISNS

-305 YVVIIVCIIIVFTS
+305 YVVIVVCIIIVFTS

-347 KNQIRSNVFYEA
+347 KKQIKNNVFYEA

-392 LTGGLNMVLSYSVV
+392 LTGGLNMVLSYSVI

-420 LSAFK
+420 LSALK

-452 KTPKF
+452 KVPKL

-493 FIALTYFMNA
+493 FISLTYFMNT
-503 FMSEIKQEVN
+503 FMNEIKKEVS
-513 ATEYNI
+513 ASEYNI
-519 NYNIRNNEEK
+519 NYNITSKEDK
-529 NIINKINQTVN
+529 NIINKINQTVK

-549 IRTTFGVF
+549 IRTTNGMF
-557 NNPKFN
+557 NNPKYN
-563 IELRESINKDIR
+563 IEHENINDNIY

-608 EYDIFN
+608 KYSVNKGDKIV
-614 EEKLITKQDR
+614 KKQDR
-624 LYKYNKGDIVSA
+624 LYKYNKGDIVSM
-636 NLHLASGNVNVN
+636 NLYIEPNETNIN
-648 LSIGAISDV
+648 LSVGAISDV
-657 RPFGLQGNDA
+657 RPFGLQKNTEE
-667 DVYIVVSDEYYDR
+667 VYFVVSDEYYDK
-680 INGVSSNYDVYFDST
+680 INGGSQYYNVYFDSIN
-695 DASKLQDDIDKIL
+695 ASKLQDDIDKIL
-708 KDERYFVD
+708 KDERYYID

-769 KSVGMTTKEFNR
+769 KSVGMTSKEFNR

-790 CTKSLIFGIPIGLAI
+790 CIKSLIFGIPIGLAI
-805 SYLIYLLL
+805 SYVIYLLL
-813 SQSGGLKYHVPF
+813 SQNEDLKFEIPF
-825 NGVIISSVF
+825 NGIIISSIF
-834 VLLLISLLMKYSIS
+834 VLLLISILMKYSIS

>member
-80 ETIYLTQEIGYAP
+80 ENVYLTQEIGYAP

-143 GRMDIENEKEITLEV
+143 GRMDIENNKEITLEV
-158 GERVSDG
+158 GERVSG
-165 YKLNQYV
+165 TYKLNQYV

-184 KQKTYKIVGIYER
+184 KQKTYKIVGVYER

-212 ITYID
+212 ISYID
-217 DTNFTGNVNVYAKY
+217 DNNFTGNVNVYAKY
-231 NKAGSKNHIKVTAD
+231 NKVGSKNHIKVTAD
-245 IIGVNADVLNNYYY
+245 IIGVNADVLNKYYY
-259 GNFDNEEELI
+259 GSFDNEEELI
-269 NVREELDK
+269 NVHEELDK
-277 ARYETDING
+277 ARYGTDFNG

-305 YVVIIVCIIIVFTS
+305 YVVIVVCIIIVFTS

-347 KNQIRSNVFYEA
+347 KKQIKNNVFYEA

-373 GFIASYILIIV
+373 GFIASYILIII

-392 LTGGLNMVLSYSVV
+392 LTGGLNMVLSYSVI
-406 SYIVAIIL
+406 SYIVAILL

-420 LSAFK
+420 LSALK

-452 KTPKF
+452 KVPKL

-493 FIALTYFMNA
+493 FISLTYFMNT
-503 FMSEIKQEVN
+503 FMNEIKKEVS
-513 ATEYNI
+513 ASEYNI
-519 NYNIRNNEEK
+519 DYNITSKEDK
-529 NIINKINQTVN
+529 NIINKINQTVK

-549 IRTTFGVF
+549 IRTTNGTF
-557 NNPKFN
+557 NNPKYN
-563 IELRESINKDIR
+563 IEHENINDNIY

-608 EYDIFN
+608 KYSVNKGDKIVN
-614 EEKLITKQDR
+614 KQDR
-624 LYKYNKGDIVSA
+624 LYKYNKGDIVSM
-636 NLHLASGNVNVN
+636 NLYIESNETNIN
-648 LSIGAISDV
+648 LSVGAISDV
-657 RPFGLQGNDA
+657 RPFGLQRNDA
-667 DVYIVVSDEYYDR
+667 DVYIVVSDEYYDK
-680 INGVSSNYDVYFDST
+680 INGGSQYYNVYFDST
-695 DASKLQDDIDKIL
+695 NASKLQDDIDKIL
-708 KDERYFVD
+708 KDERYHID
-716 NKEENVRIM
+716 NKEEYVRIM

-790 CTKSLIFGIPIGLAI
+790 CIKSLIFGIPIGLAI
-805 SYLIYLLL
+805 SYVIYLLL
-813 SQSGGLKYHVPF
+813 SQNEDLKFEIPF
-825 NGVIISSVF
+825 NGIIISSIF

-848 KINKQNTIETIRNE
+848 KINKQNMIETIRNE

>member
-33 VTAVATMYASGLKSL
+33 ITAVATMYASGLKSL

-68 DDVKNIKNNNGV
+68 DDVKTIKNNNGV
-80 ETIYLTQEIGYAP
+80 ENVYLTQEIGYAP

-143 GRMDIENEKEITLEV
+143 GRMDIENNKEITLEV
-158 GERVSDG
+158 GERVSG
-165 YKLNQYV
+165 TYKLNQYV
-172 GYDADNEKIINT
+172 GYDADIEKIINT
-184 KQKTYKIVGIYER
+184 KQKTYKIVGVYER

-212 ITYID
+212 ISYID
-217 DTNFTGNVNVYAKY
+217 DNNFTGNVNVYAKY
-231 NKAGSKNHIKVTAD
+231 NKVGSKNHIKVTAD
-245 IIGVNADVLNNYYY
+245 IIGVNAEFLDKFYY
-259 GNFDNEEELI
+259 GSYDNEEELI
-269 NVREELDK
+269 RVREELDK
-277 ARYETDING
+277 ARYEIDING
-286 YLIALETDPINNS
+286 YLIALETDPISNS

-305 YVVIIVCIIIVFTS
+305 YVVIVVCIIIVFTS

-347 KNQIRSNVFYEA
+347 KKQIKNNVFYEA

-392 LTGGLNMVLSYSVV
+392 LTDGLNMVLSYSVI
-406 SYIVAIIL
+406 SYIVAILL

-420 LSAFK
+420 LSALK

-452 KTPKF
+452 KVPKL

-478 SYRTTIVSLTISVLV
+478 SYRATIVSLTISVLV
-493 FIALTYFMNA
+493 FISLTYFMNA
-503 FMSEIKQEVN
+503 FMSEIKKEVS
-513 ATEYNI
+513 ASEYNI
-519 NYNIRNNEEK
+519 NYNITTKEDK
-529 NIINKINQTVN
+529 NIINKINQTVK

-549 IRTTFGVF
+549 IRTTNGTF
-557 NNPKFN
+557 NNPKYN
-563 IELRESINKDIR
+563 IEHENINDNIY

-614 EEKLITKQDR
+614 EEKLITKHDR
-624 LYKYNKGDIVSA
+624 LYKYNKGDIVSM
-636 NLHLASGNVNVN
+636 NLYIEPNETNIN

-657 RPFGLQGNDA
+657 RPFGLQRNDA

-680 INGVSSNYDVYFDST
+680 INAVSSNYDVYFDST
-695 DASKLQDDIDKIL
+695 NASKLQDDIDKIL
-708 KDERYFVD
+708 KDERYHID

-769 KSVGMTTKEFNR
+769 KSVGMTSKEFNR

-790 CTKSLIFGIPIGLAI
+790 CIKSLIFGIPIGLAI
-805 SYLIYLLL
+805 SYVIYLLL
-813 SQSGGLKYHVPF
+813 SQNEDLKFEVPF
-825 NGVIISSVF
+825 NGIIISSIF
-834 VLLLISLLMKYSIS
+834 VLLLISILMKYSIS

>member
-33 VTAVATMYASGLKSL
+33 ITAVATMYASGLKSL

-68 DDVKNIKNNNGV
+68 DDVKTIKNNNGV
-80 ETIYLTQEIGYAP
+80 ENVYLTQEIGYAP

-143 GRMDIENEKEITLEV
+143 GRMDIENNKEITLEV
-158 GERVSDG
+158 GERVSG
-165 YKLNQYV
+165 TYKLNQYV

-184 KQKTYKIVGIYER
+184 KQKTYKIVGVYER

-212 ITYID
+212 ISYID
-217 DTNFTGNVNVYAKY
+217 DNNFTGNVNVYAKY
-231 NKAGSKNHIKVTAD
+231 NKVGSKNHIKVTAD
-245 IIGVNADVLNNYYY
+245 IIGVNAEFLDKFYY
-259 GNFDNEEELI
+259 GSYDNEEELI
-269 NVREELDK
+269 NIREELDK
-277 ARYETDING
+277 ARYEIDING
-286 YLIALETDPINNS
+286 YLIALETDPISNS

-305 YVVIIVCIIIVFTS
+305 YVVIVVCIIIVFTS

-347 KNQIRSNVFYEA
+347 KKQIKNNVFYEA

-392 LTGGLNMVLSYSVV
+392 LTDGLNMVLSYSVI
-406 SYIVAIIL
+406 SYIVAILL

-420 LSAFK
+420 LSALK

-452 KTPKF
+452 KVPKL

-493 FIALTYFMNA
+493 FISLTYFMNT
-503 FMSEIKQEVN
+503 FMNEIKKEVS
-513 ATEYNI
+513 ASEYNI
-519 NYNIRNNEEK
+519 NYNITSKDDK
-529 NIINKINQTVN
+529 NIINKINQTVK

-549 IRTTFGVF
+549 IRTTNGTF
-557 NNPKFN
+557 NNPKYN
-563 IELRESINKDIR
+563 IEHENINDNIY

-614 EEKLITKQDR
+614 EEKLITKHDR
-624 LYKYNKGDIVSA
+624 LYKYNKGDIVSM
-636 NLHLASGNVNVN
+636 NLYIEPNETNIN
-648 LSIGAISDV
+648 LSVGAISDV
-657 RPFGLQGNDA
+657 RPFGLQKNTEE
-667 DVYIVVSDEYYDR
+667 VYFVVSDEYYDR
-680 INGVSSNYDVYFDST
+680 INAVSSNYDVYFDST
-695 DASKLQDDIDKIL
+695 NASKLQDDIDKIL
-708 KDERYFVD
+708 KDERYHID

-769 KSVGMTTKEFNR
+769 KSVGMTSKEFNR

-790 CTKSLIFGIPIGLAI
+790 CIKSLIFGIPIGLAI
-805 SYLIYLLL
+805 SYVIYLLL
-813 SQSGGLKYHVPF
+813 SQNEDLKFEVPF
-825 NGVIISSVF
+825 NGIIISSIF
-834 VLLLISLLMKYSIS
+834 VLLLISILMKYSIS

>member
-80 ETIYLTQEIGYAP
+80 ENVYLTQEIGYAP

-143 GRMDIENEKEITLEV
+143 GRMDIENNKEITLEV
-158 GERVSDG
+158 GERVSG
-165 YKLNQYV
+165 TYKLNQYV

-184 KQKTYKIVGIYER
+184 KQKTYKIVGVYER

-212 ITYID
+212 ISYID
-217 DTNFTGNVNVYAKY
+217 DNNFTGNVNVYAKY
-231 NKAGSKNHIKVTAD
+231 NKVGSKNHIKVTAD
-245 IIGVNADVLNNYYY
+245 IIGVNADVLNKYYY
-259 GNFDNEEELI
+259 GSFDNEEELI

-277 ARYETDING
+277 ARYEIDING
-286 YLIALETDPINNS
+286 YLIALETDPISNS

-305 YVVIIVCIIIVFTS
+305 YVVIVVCIIIVFTS

-333 KIKQYGMLRSIGAT
+333 KIKQYGMLRSIGTT
-347 KNQIRSNVFYEA
+347 KKQIKNNVFYEA

-392 LTGGLNMVLSYSVV
+392 LTGGLNMVLSYSVI

-420 LSAFK
+420 LSALK

-452 KTPKF
+452 KVPKL

-493 FIALTYFMNA
+493 FISLTYFMNT
-503 FMSEIKQEVN
+503 FMNEIKKEVS
-513 ATEYNI
+513 ASEYNI
-519 NYNIRNNEEK
+519 NYNITSKEDK
-529 NIINKINQTVN
+529 NIINKINQTVK

-549 IRTTFGVF
+549 IRTTNGMF
-557 NNPKFN
+557 NNPKYN
-563 IELRESINKDIR
+563 IEHENINDNIY

-608 EYDIFN
+608 KYSVNKGDKIVN
-614 EEKLITKQDR
+614 KQDR
-624 LYKYNKGDIVSA
+624 LYKYNKGDIVSM
-636 NLHLASGNVNVN
+636 NLYIEPNETNIN
-648 LSIGAISDV
+648 LSVGAISDV
-657 RPFGLQGNDA
+657 RPFGLQKNTEE
-667 DVYIVVSDEYYDR
+667 VYFVVSDEYYDK
-680 INGVSSNYDVYFDST
+680 INGGSQYYNVYFDST
-695 DASKLQDDIDKIL
+695 NASKLQDDIDKIL
-708 KDERYFVD
+708 KDERYHID

-769 KSVGMTTKEFNR
+769 KSVGMTSKEFNR

-790 CTKSLIFGIPIGLAI
+790 CIKSLIFGIPIGLAI
-805 SYLIYLLL
+805 SYVIYLLL
-813 SQSGGLKYHVPF
+813 SQNEDLKFEIPF
-825 NGVIISSVF
+825 NGIIISSIF
-834 VLLLISLLMKYSIS
+834 VLLLISILMKYSIS

>member
-80 ETIYLTQEIGYAP
+80 ENVYLTQEIGYAP

-143 GRMDIENEKEITLEV
+143 GRMDIENNKEITLEV
-158 GERVSDG
+158 GERVSG
-165 YKLNQYV
+165 TYKLNQNV

-184 KQKTYKIVGIYER
+184 KQKTYKIVGVYER

-217 DTNFTGNVNVYAKY
+217 DNNFAGNVNVYAKY
-231 NKAGSKNHIKVTAD
+231 NKVGSKNHIKVTAD
-245 IIGVNADVLNNYYY
+245 IIGVNAEFLDKFYY
-259 GNFDNEEELI
+259 GSYDNEEELI
-269 NVREELDK
+269 NIREELDK
-277 ARYETDING
+277 ARYEIDING
-286 YLIALETDPINNS
+286 YLIALETDPISNS

-305 YVVIIVCIIIVFTS
+305 YVVIVVCIIIVFTS

-347 KNQIRSNVFYEA
+347 KKQIKSNVFYEA

-392 LTGGLNMVLSYSVV
+392 LTGGLNMVLSYSVI

-420 LSAFK
+420 LSALK

-452 KTPKF
+452 KVPKL
-457 INKIFGVGGE
+457 INKIFGKGGE

-493 FIALTYFMNA
+493 FISLTYFMNT
-503 FMSEIKQEVN
+503 FMNEIKKEVS

-519 NYNIRNNEEK
+519 NYNITSKEDK
-529 NIINKINQTVN
+529 NIINKINQTVK

-549 IRTTFGVF
+549 IRTTNGTF
-557 NNPKFN
+557 NNPKYN
-563 IELRESINKDIR
+563 IEQENINDNIY

-608 EYDIFN
+608 KYSVNKGDKIVN
-614 EEKLITKQDR
+614 KQDR
-624 LYKYNKGDIVSA
+624 LYKYNKGDIVSM
-636 NLHLASGNVNVN
+636 NLYIEPNETNIN
-648 LSIGAISDV
+648 LSVGAISDV
-657 RPFGLQGNDA
+657 RPFGLQKNTEE
-667 DVYIVVSDEYYDR
+667 VYFVVSDEYYDK
-680 INGVSSNYDVYFDST
+680 INGGSQYYNVYFDST
-695 DASKLQDDIDKIL
+695 NASKLQDDIDKIL
-708 KDERYFVD
+708 KDERYYID

-725 RNLILLIGIFL
+725 RNLIILIGIFL

-761 RKPEFAML
+761 RKSEFAML
-769 KSVGMTTKEFNR
+769 KSVGMTSKEFNR

-790 CTKSLIFGIPIGLAI
+790 CIKSLIFGIPIGLAI
-805 SYLIYLLL
+805 SYVIYLLL
-813 SQSGGLKYHVPF
+813 SQNEDLKFEIPF
-825 NGVIISSVF
+825 NGIIISSIF
-834 VLLLISLLMKYSIS
+834 VLLLISILMKYSIS

>member
-33 VTAVATMYASGLKSL
+33 ITAVATMYASGLKSL

-80 ETIYLTQEIGYAP
+80 ENVYLTQEIGYAP

-143 GRMDIENEKEITLEV
+143 GRMDIENNKEITLEV
-158 GERVSDG
+158 GERVSG
-165 YKLNQYV
+165 TYKLNQNV

-184 KQKTYKIVGIYER
+184 KQKTYKIVGVYER

-217 DTNFTGNVNVYAKY
+217 DNNFTGNVNVYAKY
-231 NKAGSKNHIKVTAD
+231 NKVGSKNHIKVTAD
-245 IIGVNADVLNNYYY
+245 IIGVNADVLNKYYY
-259 GNFDNEEELI
+259 GSFDNEEELI
-269 NVREELDK
+269 NIREELDK
-277 ARYETDING
+277 ARYEIDING
-286 YLIALETDPINNS
+286 YLIALETDPISNS

-305 YVVIIVCIIIVFTS
+305 YVVIVVCIIIVFTS

-347 KNQIRSNVFYEA
+347 KKQIKNNVFYEA

-392 LTGGLNMVLSYSVV
+392 LTDGLNMVLSYSVI
-406 SYIVAIIL
+406 SYIVAILL

-420 LSAFK
+420 LSALK

-452 KTPKF
+452 KVPKL

-493 FIALTYFMNA
+493 FISLTYFMNT
-503 FMSEIKQEVN
+503 FMNEIKKEVS
-513 ATEYNI
+513 ASEYNI
-519 NYNIRNNEEK
+519 NYNITTKEDK
-529 NIINKINQTVN
+529 NIINKINQTVK

-549 IRTTFGVF
+549 IRTTNGTF
-557 NNPKFN
+557 NNPKYN
-563 IELRESINKDIR
+563 IEHENINDNIY

-608 EYDIFN
+608 KYSVNKGDKIVN
-614 EEKLITKQDR
+614 KQDR
-624 LYKYNKGDIVSA
+624 LYKYNKGDIVSM
-636 NLHLASGNVNVN
+636 NLYIEPNETNIN
-648 LSIGAISDV
+648 LSVGEISDV
-657 RPFGLQGNDA
+657 RPFGLQKNTEE
-667 DVYIVVSDEYYDR
+667 VYFVVSDEYYDK
-680 INGVSSNYDVYFDST
+680 INGGSQYYNVYFDST
-695 DASKLQDDIDKIL
+695 NASKLQDDIDKIL
-708 KDERYFVD
+708 QDERYYID

-769 KSVGMTTKEFNR
+769 KSVGMTSKEFNR

-790 CTKSLIFGIPIGLAI
+790 CIKSLIFGIPIGLAI
-805 SYLIYLLL
+805 SYVIYLLL
-813 SQSGGLKYHVPF
+813 SQNENLKFEVPF
-825 NGVIISSVF
+825 NGIIISSIF
-834 VLLLISLLMKYSIS
+834 VLLLISILMKYSIS

>member
-33 VTAVATMYASGLKSL
+33 ITAVATMYASGLKSL

-68 DDVKNIKNNNGV
+68 DDVETIKNNNGV
-80 ETIYLTQEIGYAP
+80 ENVYLTQEIGYAP

-143 GRMDIENEKEITLEV
+143 GRMDIENNKEITLEV
-158 GERVSDG
+158 GERVSDT
-165 YKLNQYV
+165 YKLNQNV

-184 KQKTYKIVGIYER
+184 KQKTYKIVGVYER

-212 ITYID
+212 ISYID
-217 DTNFTGNVNVYAKY
+217 DNNFTGNVNVYAKY
-231 NKAGSKNHIKVTAD
+231 NKVGSKNHIKVTAD
-245 IIGVNADVLNNYYY
+245 IIGVNAEFLDKFYY
-259 GNFDNEEELI
+259 GSYDNEEELI
-269 NVREELDK
+269 NIREELDK
-277 ARYETDING
+277 ARYEIDING
-286 YLIALETDPINNS
+286 YLIALETDPISNS

-305 YVVIIVCIIIVFTS
+305 YVVIVVCIIIVFTS

-347 KNQIRSNVFYEA
+347 KKQIKSNVFYEA

-392 LTGGLNMVLSYSVV
+392 LTGGLNMVLSYSVI
-406 SYIVAIIL
+406 SYIVAILL

-420 LSAFK
+420 LSALK

-452 KTPKF
+452 KVPKL

-478 SYRTTIVSLTISVLV
+478 NYRTTIVSLTISVLV
-493 FIALTYFMNA
+493 FISLTYFMNT
-503 FMSEIKQEVN
+503 FMNEIKKEVS
-513 ATEYNI
+513 ASEYNI
-519 NYNIRNNEEK
+519 NYNITTKEDK
-529 NIINKINQTVN
+529 NIINKINQTVK

-549 IRTTFGVF
+549 IRTTNGTF
-557 NNPKFN
+557 NNPKYN
-563 IELRESINKDIR
+563 IEQENINDNIY

-593 NYDDVKDKGILVDEI
+593 NYDDVKYKGILVDEI
-608 EYDIFN
+608 KYSVNKGDKIVN
-614 EEKLITKQDR
+614 KQDR
-624 LYKYNKGDIVSA
+624 LYKYNKGDIVSMNLYIEPNEA
-636 NLHLASGNVNVN
+636 NIN
-648 LSIGAISDV
+648 LSVGAISDV
-657 RPFGLQGNDA
+657 RPFGLQKNTEE
-667 DVYIVVSDEYYDR
+667 VYFVVSDEYYDK
-680 INGVSSNYDVYFDST
+680 INGGIQYYNVYFDST
-695 DASKLQDDIDKIL
+695 NASKLQDDIDKIL
-708 KDERYFVD
+708 QDERYYID

-769 KSVGMTTKEFNR
+769 KSVGMTSKEFNR

-790 CTKSLIFGIPIGLAI
+790 CIKSLIFGIPIGLAI
-805 SYLIYLLL
+805 SYVIYLLL
-813 SQSGGLKYHVPF
+813 SQNEDLKFEIPF
-825 NGVIISSVF
+825 NGIIISSIF
-834 VLLLISLLMKYSIS
+834 VLLLISILMKYSIS

>member
-33 VTAVATMYASGLKSL
+33 ITAVATMYASGLKSL

-68 DDVKNIKNNNGV
+68 DDVKTIKNNNGV
-80 ETIYLTQEIGYAP
+80 ENVYLTQEIGYAP

-143 GRMDIENEKEITLEV
+143 GRMDIENNKEITLEV
-158 GERVSDG
+158 GERVSG
-165 YKLNQYV
+165 TYKLNQYV

-184 KQKTYKIVGIYER
+184 KQKTYKIVGVYER

-212 ITYID
+212 ISYID
-217 DTNFTGNVNVYAKY
+217 DNNFTGNVNVYAKY
-231 NKAGSKNHIKVTAD
+231 NKVGSKNHIKVTAD
-245 IIGVNADVLNNYYY
+245 IIGVNAEFLDKFYY
-259 GNFDNEEELI
+259 GSYDNEEELI
-269 NVREELDK
+269 NIREELDK
-277 ARYETDING
+277 ARYEIDING
-286 YLIALETDPINNS
+286 YLIALETDPISNS

-305 YVVIIVCIIIVFTS
+305 YVVIVVCIIIVFTS

-347 KNQIRSNVFYEA
+347 KKQIKNNVFYEA

-392 LTGGLNMVLSYSVV
+392 LTDGLNMVLSYSVI
-406 SYIVAIIL
+406 SYIVAILL

-420 LSAFK
+420 LSALK

-452 KTPKF
+452 KVPKL

-478 SYRTTIVSLTISVLV
+478 SYRATIVSLTISVLV
-493 FIALTYFMNA
+493 FISLTYFMNA
-503 FMSEIKQEVN
+503 FMSEIKKEVS
-513 ATEYNI
+513 ASEYNI
-519 NYNIRNNEEK
+519 NYNITTKEDK
-529 NIINKINQTVN
+529 NIINKINQTVK

-549 IRTTFGVF
+549 IRTTNGTF
-557 NNPKFN
+557 NNPKYN
-563 IELRESINKDIR
+563 IEHENINDNIY

-614 EEKLITKQDR
+614 EEKLITKHDR
-624 LYKYNKGDIVSA
+624 LYKYNKGDIVSM
-636 NLHLASGNVNVN
+636 NLYIEPNETNIN

-657 RPFGLQGNDA
+657 RPFGLQRNDA

-680 INGVSSNYDVYFDST
+680 INAVSSNYDVYFDST
-695 DASKLQDDIDKIL
+695 NASKLQDDIDKIL
-708 KDERYFVD
+708 KDERYHID

-769 KSVGMTTKEFNR
+769 KSVGMTSKEFNR

-790 CTKSLIFGIPIGLAI
+790 CIKSLIFGIPIGLAI
-805 SYLIYLLL
+805 SYVIYLLL
-813 SQSGGLKYHVPF
+813 SQNEDLKFEVPF
-825 NGVIISSVF
+825 NGIIISSIF
-834 VLLLISLLMKYSIS
+834 VLLLISILMKYSIS

>member
-48 IVYEKYVKGDFH
+48 VIYEKYIKGDFH

-80 ETIYLTQEIGYAP
+80 EDVYLTKEIGYAP

-110 DKGALENLS
+110 NKGALENLS
-119 IRLTS
+119 IRLKS
-124 GRLPQNEDE
+124 GRLPQTEDE

-143 GRMDIENEKEITLEV
+143 GRMDIENNKEITLEV
-158 GERVSDG
+158 GERVSG
-165 YKLNQYV
+165 TYKLNQYV

-184 KQKTYKIVGIYER
+184 KQKTYKIVGVYER

-212 ITYID
+212 ISYID
-217 DTNFTGNVNVYAKY
+217 DNNFTRNVNVYAKY

-245 IIGVNADVLNNYYY
+245 IIGVNADVLNKYYY
-259 GNFDNEEELI
+259 GSFDNEEELI
-269 NVREELDK
+269 KVHEELDK
-277 ARYETDING
+277 ARYGTDFNS
-286 YLIALETDPINNS
+286 YLIALETDPIRNS

-305 YVVIIVCIIIVFTS
+305 YVVIVVCIIIVFTS

-347 KNQIRSNVFYEA
+347 KKQIKSNVFYEA

-384 CNILLKDS
+384 CNILLNDL
-392 LTGGLNMVLSYSVV
+392 LTGGINMVLSYSVI
-406 SYIVAIIL
+406 SYIVAILL

-420 LSAFK
+420 LSALK

-437 SIRNSANIKLNSKKL
+437 SIRNSANLKLKSKKL
-452 KTPKF
+452 KTPKL

-519 NYNIRNNEEK
+519 NYYIKNNEEK
-529 NIINKINQTVN
+529 NIINKINQTVK

-549 IRTTFGVF
+549 IRTTNGTF
-557 NNPKFN
+557 NNPKYN
-563 IELRESINKDIR
+563 IEHENINDNIY

-608 EYDIFN
+608 KYSVNKGDKIVN
-614 EEKLITKQDR
+614 KQDR
-624 LYKYNKGDIVSA
+624 LYKYNKGDIVSM
-636 NLHLASGNVNVN
+636 NLYIEPNETNIN
-648 LSIGAISDV
+648 LSVGAISDV
-657 RPFGLQGNDA
+657 RPFGLQKNTEE
-667 DVYIVVSDEYYDR
+667 VYFVVSDEYYDK
-680 INGVSSNYDVYFDST
+680 INGGSQYYNVYFDSSN
-695 DASKLQDDIDKIL
+695 ASKLQEDIDKIL
-708 KDERYFVD
+708 KDERYSVD

-813 SQSGGLKYHVPF
+813 NQDGGLKYHVPF
-825 NGVIISSVF
+825 NGIIISSIF
-834 VLLLISLLMKYSIS
+834 VLLLISILMKYSIS

>member
-33 VTAVATMYASGLKSL
+33 ITAVATMYASGLKSL
-48 IVYEKYVKGDFH
+48 IVYEKYIKGDFH

-68 DDVKNIKNNNGV
+68 DDVETIKNNNGV
-80 ETIYLTQEIGYAP
+80 ENVYLTQEIGYAP

-143 GRMDIENEKEITLEV
+143 GRMDIENNKEITLEV
-158 GERVSDG
+158 GERVSG
-165 YKLNQYV
+165 TYKLNQYV
-172 GYDADNEKIINT
+172 GYDSDNEKIINT
-184 KQKTYKIVGIYER
+184 KQKTYKIVGVYER

-212 ITYID
+212 ISYID
-217 DTNFTGNVNVYAKY
+217 DNNFTGNVNVYAKY
-231 NKAGSKNHIKVTAD
+231 NKVGSKNHIKVTAD
-245 IIGVNADVLNNYYY
+245 IIGVNAEFLDKFYY
-259 GNFDNEEELI
+259 GSYDNEEELI
-269 NVREELDK
+269 NIREELDK
-277 ARYETDING
+277 ARYEIDING
-286 YLIALETDPINNS
+286 YLIALETDPISNS

-305 YVVIIVCIIIVFTS
+305 YVVIVVCIIIVFTS

-347 KNQIRSNVFYEA
+347 KKQIKNNVFYEA

-392 LTGGLNMVLSYSVV
+392 LTDGLNMVLSYSVI
-406 SYIVAIIL
+406 SYIVAILL

-420 LSAFK
+420 LSALK

-452 KTPKF
+452 KVPKL

-493 FIALTYFMNA
+493 FISLTYFMNT
-503 FMSEIKQEVN
+503 FMNEIKKEVS
-513 ATEYNI
+513 ASEYNI
-519 NYNIRNNEEK
+519 NYNITSKEDK
-529 NIINKINQTVN
+529 NIINKINQTVK

-549 IRTTFGVF
+549 IRTTNGTF
-557 NNPKFN
+557 NNPKYN
-563 IELRESINKDIR
+563 IEQENINDNIY

-608 EYDIFN
+608 KYSVNKGDKIVN
-614 EEKLITKQDR
+614 KQDR
-624 LYKYNKGDIVSA
+624 LYKYNKGDIVSM
-636 NLHLASGNVNVN
+636 NLYIEPNETNIN
-648 LSIGAISDV
+648 LSVGAISDV
-657 RPFGLQGNDA
+657 RPFGLQKNTEE
-667 DVYIVVSDEYYDR
+667 VYFVVSDEYYDK
-680 INGVSSNYDVYFDST
+680 INGGIQYYNVYFDST
-695 DASKLQDDIDKIL
+695 NASKLQDDIDKIL
-708 KDERYFVD
+708 QDERYYID

-769 KSVGMTTKEFNR
+769 KSVGMTSKEFNR

-790 CTKSLIFGIPIGLAI
+790 CIKSLIFGIPIGLAI
-805 SYLIYLLL
+805 SYVIYLLL
-813 SQSGGLKYHVPF
+813 SQNEDLKFEIPF
-825 NGVIISSVF
+825 NGIIISSIF
-834 VLLLISLLMKYSIS
+834 VLLLISILMKYSIS

>member
-33 VTAVATMYASGLKSL
+33 ITAVATMYASGLKSL

-68 DDVKNIKNNNGV
+68 DDVKTIKNNNGV
-80 ETIYLTQEIGYAP
+80 ENVYLTQEIGYAP

-143 GRMDIENEKEITLEV
+143 GRMDIENNKEITLEV
-158 GERVSDG
+158 GERVSDT
-165 YKLNQYV
+165 YKLNQNV

-184 KQKTYKIVGIYER
+184 KQKTYKIVGVYER

-217 DTNFTGNVNVYAKY
+217 DNNFTGNVNVYAKY
-231 NKAGSKNHIKVTAD
+231 NKFGSKNHIKVTAD
-245 IIGVNADVLNNYYY
+245 IIGVNAEFLDKFYY
-259 GNFDNEEELI
+259 GSYDNEEELI

-277 ARYETDING
+277 ARYEIDING
-286 YLIALETDPINNS
+286 YLIALETDPISNS

-305 YVVIIVCIIIVFTS
+305 YVVIVVCIIIVFTS

-347 KNQIRSNVFYEA
+347 KKQIKNNVFYEA

-392 LTGGLNMVLSYSVV
+392 LTDGLNMVLSYSVI
-406 SYIVAIIL
+406 SYIVAILL

-452 KTPKF
+452 KVPKL

-493 FIALTYFMNA
+493 FISLTYFMNT
-503 FMSEIKQEVN
+503 FMNEIKKEVS
-513 ATEYNI
+513 ASEYNI
-519 NYNIRNNEEK
+519 NYNITTKEDK
-529 NIINKINQTVN
+529 NIINKINQTVK

-549 IRTTFGVF
+549 IRTTNGTF
-557 NNPKFN
+557 NNPKYDIEQEN
-563 IELRESINKDIR
+563 INDNIY

-608 EYDIFN
+608 KYSVNKGDKIVN
-614 EEKLITKQDR
+614 KQDR
-624 LYKYNKGDIVSA
+624 LYKYNKGDIVSM
-636 NLHLASGNVNVN
+636 NLYIEPNETNIN
-648 LSIGAISDV
+648 LSVGAISDV
-657 RPFGLQGNDA
+657 RPFGLQKNTEE
-667 DVYIVVSDEYYDR
+667 VYFVVSDEYYDK
-680 INGVSSNYDVYFDST
+680 INGGIQYYNVYFDST
-695 DASKLQDDIDKIL
+695 NASKLQDDIDKIL
-708 KDERYFVD
+708 QDERYYID

-769 KSVGMTTKEFNR
+769 KSVGMTSKEFNR

-790 CTKSLIFGIPIGLAI
+790 CIKSLIFGLPIGLAI
-805 SYLIYLLL
+805 SYVIYLLL
-813 SQSGGLKYHVPF
+813 SQNENLKFEVPF
-825 NGVIISSVF
+825 NGIIISSIF
-834 VLLLISLLMKYSIS
+834 VLLLISILMKYSIS

>member
-48 IVYEKYVKGDFH
+48 VIYEKYVKGDFH

-80 ETIYLTQEIGYAP
+80 EEVYLTTEIGYAP

-110 DKGALENLS
+110 NKGALENLS
-119 IRLTS
+119 IRLKS
-124 GRLPQNEDE
+124 GRLPQTEDE

-143 GRMDIENEKEITLEV
+143 GRMDIENNKEITLEV
-158 GERVSDG
+158 GERVSDTS
-165 YKLNQYV
+165 KLNQYV
-172 GYDADNEKIINT
+172 GYDADKEKIINT
-184 KQKTYKIVGIYER
+184 KQKTYKIVGVYER

-212 ITYID
+212 ISYID
-217 DTNFTGNVNVYAKY
+217 DNNFTGNVNVYAKY
-231 NKAGSKNHIKVTAD
+231 NKVGSKNHIKVTAD
-245 IIGVNADVLNNYYY
+245 IIGVNADLLNRYYY
-259 GNFDNEEELI
+259 GSFDNEEEFI
-269 NVREELDK
+269 NVRGELEK
-277 ARYETDING
+277 ARYATDFNS
-286 YLIALETDPINNS
+286 YLIALEKDPISNS

-305 YVVIIVCIIIVFTS
+305 YVVIVVCIIIVFTS

-347 KNQIRSNVFYEA
+347 KKQIKNNVFYEA
-359 TILGLIGIPLGLLL
+359 TILGVIGIPLGLLL
-373 GFIASYILIIV
+373 GFIASYILIII
-384 CNILLKDS
+384 CNILLNDS
-392 LTGGLNMVLSYSVV
+392 LTGGINMVLSYSII

-420 LSAFK
+420 LSALK

-452 KTPKF
+452 KVPKL

-519 NYNIRNNEEK
+519 NYYIKNNEEK
-529 NIINKINQTVN
+529 NIINKINQTVK

-549 IRTTFGVF
+549 IRTTNGTF
-557 NNPKFN
+557 NNPKYN
-563 IELRESINKDIR
+563 IEHENINDNIY

-608 EYDIFN
+608 EYDLLS
-614 EEKLITKQDR
+614 EEKLIIKQDR

-636 NLHLASGNVNVN
+636 DLRLTSGDVNVS

-657 RPFGLQGNDA
+657 RPFGLQRNDA

-695 DASKLQDDIDKIL
+695 DASKLQEDIDKIL
-708 KDERYFVD
+708 KDERYSVD

-769 KSVGMTTKEFNR
+769 KSVGMTSKEFNR

-805 SYLIYLLL
+805 SYVIYLLL
-813 SQSGGLKYHVPF
+813 SQNEDLKFEVPF
-825 NGVIISSVF
+825 NGIIISSIF

>member
-80 ETIYLTQEIGYAP
+80 ENVYLTQEIGYAP

-143 GRMDIENEKEITLEV
+143 GRMDIENNKKITLEV
-158 GERVSDG
+158 GERVSG
-165 YKLNQYV
+165 TYKLNQYV

-184 KQKTYKIVGIYER
+184 KQKTYKIVGVYER

-212 ITYID
+212 ISYID
-217 DTNFTGNVNVYAKY
+217 DNNFTGNVNVYAKY
-231 NKAGSKNHIKVTAD
+231 NKVGSKNHIKVTAD
-245 IIGVNADVLNNYYY
+245 IIGVNADVLNKYYY
-259 GNFDNEEELI
+259 GSFDNEEELI
-269 NVREELDK
+269 NVHEELDK
-277 ARYETDING
+277 ARYGTDFNG

-305 YVVIIVCIIIVFTS
+305 YVVIVVCIIIVFTS

-347 KNQIRSNVFYEA
+347 KKQIKNNVFYEA

-373 GFIASYILIIV
+373 GFIASYILIII

-392 LTGGLNMVLSYSVV
+392 LTGGLNMVLSYSVI
-406 SYIVAIIL
+406 SYIVAILL

-420 LSAFK
+420 LSALK

-452 KTPKF
+452 KVPKL

-493 FIALTYFMNA
+493 FISLTYFMNT
-503 FMSEIKQEVN
+503 FMNEIKKEVS
-513 ATEYNI
+513 ASEYNI
-519 NYNIRNNEEK
+519 DYNITSKEDK
-529 NIINKINQTVN
+529 NIINKINQTVK

-549 IRTTFGVF
+549 IRTTNGTF
-557 NNPKFN
+557 NNPKYN
-563 IELRESINKDIR
+563 IEHENINDNIY

-608 EYDIFN
+608 KYSVNKGDKIVN
-614 EEKLITKQDR
+614 KQDR
-624 LYKYNKGDIVSA
+624 LYKYNKGDIVSM
-636 NLHLASGNVNVN
+636 NLYIESNETNIN
-648 LSIGAISDV
+648 LSVGAISDV
-657 RPFGLQGNDA
+657 RPFGLQRNDA
-667 DVYIVVSDEYYDR
+667 DVYIVVSDEYYDK
-680 INGVSSNYDVYFDST
+680 INGGSQYYNVYFDST
-695 DASKLQDDIDKIL
+695 NASKLQDDIDKIL
-708 KDERYFVD
+708 KDERYHID
-716 NKEENVRIM
+716 NKEEYVRIM

-790 CTKSLIFGIPIGLAI
+790 CIKSLIFGIPIGLAI
-805 SYLIYLLL
+805 SYVIYLLL
-813 SQSGGLKYHVPF
+813 SQNEDLKFEIPF
-825 NGVIISSVF
+825 NGIIISSIF

-848 KINKQNTIETIRNE
+848 KINKQNMIETIRNE

>member
-48 IVYEKYVKGDFH
+48 VIYEKYIKGDFH

-80 ETIYLTQEIGYAP
+80 EDVYLTKEIGYAP

-110 DKGALENLS
+110 NKGALENLS
-119 IRLTS
+119 IRLKS
-124 GRLPQNEDE
+124 GRLPQTEDE

-143 GRMDIENEKEITLEV
+143 GRMDIENNKEITLEV
-158 GERVSDG
+158 GERVSG
-165 YKLNQYV
+165 TYKLNQYV

-184 KQKTYKIVGIYER
+184 KQKTYKIVGVYER

-212 ITYID
+212 ISYID
-217 DTNFTGNVNVYAKY
+217 DNNFTGNVNVYAKY

-245 IIGVNADVLNNYYY
+245 IIGVNADVLNKYYY
-259 GNFDNEEELI
+259 GSFDNEEELI
-269 NVREELDK
+269 KVHEELDK
-277 ARYETDING
+277 ARYGTDFNS
-286 YLIALETDPINNS
+286 YLIALETDPIRNS

-305 YVVIIVCIIIVFTS
+305 YVVIVVCIIIVFTS

-347 KNQIRSNVFYEA
+347 KKQIKSNVFYEA

-384 CNILLKDS
+384 CNILLNDL
-392 LTGGLNMVLSYSVV
+392 LTGGINMVLSYSVI
-406 SYIVAIIL
+406 SYIVAILL

-420 LSAFK
+420 LSALK

-437 SIRNSANIKLNSKKL
+437 SIRNSANLKLKSKKL
-452 KTPKF
+452 KTPKL

-519 NYNIRNNEEK
+519 NYYIKNNEEK
-529 NIINKINQTVN
+529 NIINKINQTVK

-549 IRTTFGVF
+549 IRTTNGTF
-557 NNPKFN
+557 NNPKYN
-563 IELRESINKDIR
+563 IEHENINDNIY

-608 EYDIFN
+608 KYSVNKGDKIVN
-614 EEKLITKQDR
+614 KQDR
-624 LYKYNKGDIVSA
+624 LYKYNKGDIVSM
-636 NLHLASGNVNVN
+636 NLYIEPNETNIN
-648 LSIGAISDV
+648 LSVGAISDV
-657 RPFGLQGNDA
+657 RPFGLQKNTEE
-667 DVYIVVSDEYYDR
+667 VYFVVSDEYYDK
-680 INGVSSNYDVYFDST
+680 INGGSQYYNVYFDSSN
-695 DASKLQDDIDKIL
+695 ASKLQEDIDKIL
-708 KDERYFVD
+708 KDERYSVD

-813 SQSGGLKYHVPF
+813 NQDGGLKYHVPF
-825 NGVIISSVF
+825 NGIIISSIF
-834 VLLLISLLMKYSIS
+834 VLLLISILMKYSIS

>member
-1 MNLLKKLTIKNL
+1 
-13 KLNKKRTIVTI
+13 
-24 IGIMLSVAL
+24 
-33 VTAVATMYASGLKSL
+33 
-48 IVYEKYVKGDFH
+48 
-60 VEFMDVPS
+60 
-68 DDVKNIKNNNGV
+68 
-80 ETIYLTQEIGYAP
+80 
-93 LKDSKNS
+93 
-100 GKPYAYVMGF
+100 MGF

-143 GRMDIENEKEITLEV
+143 GRMDIENNKEITLEV
-158 GERVSDG
+158 GERVSG
-165 YKLNQYV
+165 TYKLNQYV

-184 KQKTYKIVGIYER
+184 KQKTYKIVGVYER

-212 ITYID
+212 ISYID
-217 DTNFTGNVNVYAKY
+217 DNNFTGNVNIYAKY
-231 NKAGSKNHIKVTAD
+231 NKVGSKNHIKVTAD
-245 IIGVNADVLNNYYY
+245 IIGVNADVLNKYYY
-259 GNFDNEEELI
+259 GSFDNEDELI
-269 NVREELDK
+269 NVREELEK
-277 ARYETDING
+277 ARYATDFNG

-299 GIGNLG
+299 GICNLG
-305 YVVIIVCIIIVFTS
+305 YVVIVVCIIIVFTS

-347 KNQIRSNVFYEA
+347 KKQIKSNVFYEA

-373 GFIASYILIIV
+373 GFIASYILIII

-392 LTGGLNMVLSYSVV
+392 LTGGLNMVLSYSVI
-406 SYIVAIIL
+406 SYIVAILL

-420 LSAFK
+420 LSALK

-452 KTPKF
+452 KVPKL

-493 FIALTYFMNA
+493 FISLTYFMNT
-503 FMSEIKQEVN
+503 FMNEIKKEVSSS
-513 ATEYNI
+513 EYNI
-519 NYNIRNNEEK
+519 NYNITSKEDK
-529 NIINKINQTVN
+529 NIINKINQTVK

-549 IRTTFGVF
+549 IRTTNGTF
-557 NNPKFN
+557 NNPKYN
-563 IELRESINKDIR
+563 IEQENINDNIY

-608 EYDIFN
+608 KYSVNKGNKIVN
-614 EEKLITKQDR
+614 KQDR
-624 LYKYNKGDIVSA
+624 LYKYNKGDIVSM
-636 NLHLASGNVNVN
+636 NLYIESNETNIN
-648 LSIGAISDV
+648 LSVGAISDV
-657 RPFGLQGNDA
+657 RPFGLQKNTEE
-667 DVYIVVSDEYYDR
+667 VYFVVSDEYYDK
-680 INGVSSNYDVYFDST
+680 INGGSQYYNVYFDST
-695 DASKLQDDIDKIL
+695 NASKLQDDIDKIL
-708 KDERYFVD
+708 KDERYHID
-716 NKEENVRIM
+716 NKEEYVRIV

-769 KSVGMTTKEFNR
+769 KSVGMTSKEFNR

-790 CTKSLIFGIPIGLAI
+790 CIKSLIFGIPIGLAI
-805 SYLIYLLL
+805 SYVIYLLL
-813 SQSGGLKYHVPF
+813 SQNEDLRFEVPF
-825 NGVIISSVF
+825 NGIIISSIF
-834 VLLLISLLMKYSIS
+834 VLLLISILMKYSIS

>member
-33 VTAVATMYASGLKSL
+33 ITAVATMYASGLKSL

-68 DDVKNIKNNNGV
+68 DDVKTIKNNNGV
-80 ETIYLTQEIGYAP
+80 ENVYLTQEIGYAP

-143 GRMDIENEKEITLEV
+143 GRMDIENNKEITLEV
-158 GERVSDG
+158 GERVSG
-165 YKLNQYV
+165 TYKLNQYV
-172 GYDADNEKIINT
+172 GYDADIEKIINT
-184 KQKTYKIVGIYER
+184 KQKTYKIVGVYER

-212 ITYID
+212 ISYID
-217 DTNFTGNVNVYAKY
+217 DNNFTGNVNVYAKY
-231 NKAGSKNHIKVTAD
+231 NKVGSKNHIKVTAD
-245 IIGVNADVLNNYYY
+245 IIGVNAEFLDKFYY
-259 GNFDNEEELI
+259 GSYDNEEELI
-269 NVREELDK
+269 RVREELDK
-277 ARYETDING
+277 ARYEIDING
-286 YLIALETDPINNS
+286 YLIALETDPISNS

-305 YVVIIVCIIIVFTS
+305 YVVIVVCIIIVFTS

-347 KNQIRSNVFYEA
+347 KKQIKNNVFYEA

-392 LTGGLNMVLSYSVV
+392 LTDGLNMVLSYSVI
-406 SYIVAIIL
+406 SYIVAILL

-420 LSAFK
+420 LSALK

-452 KTPKF
+452 KVPKL

-493 FIALTYFMNA
+493 FISLTYFMNA
-503 FMSEIKQEVN
+503 FMSEIKKEVS
-513 ATEYNI
+513 ASEYNI
-519 NYNIRNNEEK
+519 NYNITTKEDK
-529 NIINKINQTVN
+529 NIINKINQTVK

-549 IRTTFGVF
+549 IRTTNGTF
-557 NNPKFN
+557 NNPKYN
-563 IELRESINKDIR
+563 IEHENINDNIY

-614 EEKLITKQDR
+614 EEKLITKHDR
-624 LYKYNKGDIVSA
+624 LYKYNKGDIVSM
-636 NLHLASGNVNVN
+636 NLYIEPNETNIN
-648 LSIGAISDV
+648 LSVGAISDV
-657 RPFGLQGNDA
+657 RPFGLQKNTEE
-667 DVYIVVSDEYYDR
+667 VYFVVSDEYYDK
-680 INGVSSNYDVYFDST
+680 INGGIQYYNVYFDST
-695 DASKLQDDIDKIL
+695 NASKLQDDIDKIL
-708 KDERYFVD
+708 QDERYYID

-769 KSVGMTTKEFNR
+769 KSVGMTSKEFNR

-790 CTKSLIFGIPIGLAI
+790 CIKSLIFGIPIGLAI
-805 SYLIYLLL
+805 SYVIYLLL
-813 SQSGGLKYHVPF
+813 SQNEDLKFEIPF
-825 NGVIISSVF
+825 NGIIISSIF
-834 VLLLISLLMKYSIS
+834 VLLLISILMKYSIS

>member
-68 DDVKNIKNNNGV
+68 DDVKNIKNNNGIENV
-80 ETIYLTQEIGYAP
+80 YLTQEIGYAP

-143 GRMDIENEKEITLEV
+143 GRMDIENNKEITLEV
-158 GERVSDG
+158 GERVSG
-165 YKLNQYV
+165 TYKLNQYV

-184 KQKTYKIVGIYER
+184 KQKTYKIVGVYER

-212 ITYID
+212 ISYID
-217 DTNFTGNVNVYAKY
+217 DNNFTGNVNIYAKY
-231 NKAGSKNHIKVTAD
+231 NKVGSKNHIKVTAD
-245 IIGVNADVLNNYYY
+245 IIGVNADVLNKYYY
-259 GNFDNEEELI
+259 GSFDNEEELI
-269 NVREELDK
+269 NVREELEK
-277 ARYETDING
+277 ARYATDFNG

-305 YVVIIVCIIIVFTS
+305 YVVIVVCIIIVFTS

-347 KNQIRSNVFYEA
+347 KKQIKSNVFYEA

-392 LTGGLNMVLSYSVV
+392 LTGGLNMVLSYSVI

-420 LSAFK
+420 LSALK

-452 KTPKF
+452 KVPKL

-493 FIALTYFMNA
+493 FISLTYFMNT
-503 FMSEIKQEVN
+503 FMNEIKKEVS
-513 ATEYNI
+513 ASEYNI
-519 NYNIRNNEEK
+519 NYNITSKEDK
-529 NIINKINQTVN
+529 NIINKINQTVK

-549 IRTTFGVF
+549 IRTTNGMF
-557 NNPKFN
+557 NNPKYN
-563 IELRESINKDIR
+563 IEHENINDNIY

-608 EYDIFN
+608 KYSVNKGDKIVN
-614 EEKLITKQDR
+614 KQDR
-624 LYKYNKGDIVSA
+624 LYKYNKGDIVSM
-636 NLHLASGNVNVN
+636 NLYIDPNETNIN
-648 LSIGAISDV
+648 LSVGAISDV
-657 RPFGLQGNDA
+657 RPFGLQKNTEE
-667 DVYIVVSDEYYDR
+667 VYFVVSDEYYDK
-680 INGVSSNYDVYFDST
+680 INGGSQYYNVYFDSSN
-695 DASKLQDDIDKIL
+695 ASKLQDDIDKIL
-708 KDERYFVD
+708 KDERYHID

-755 TTSMEL
+755 TTNMEL

-769 KSVGMTTKEFNR
+769 KSVGMTSKEFNR

-790 CTKSLIFGIPIGLAI
+790 CIKSLIFGIPIGLAI
-805 SYLIYLLL
+805 SYVIYLLL
-813 SQSGGLKYHVPF
+813 SQNEDLKFEIPF
-825 NGVIISSVF
+825 NGIIISSIF
-834 VLLLISLLMKYSIS
+834 VLLLISILMKYSIS

>member
-33 VTAVATMYASGLKSL
+33 ITAVATMYASGLKSL

-68 DDVKNIKNNNGV
+68 DDVKTIKNNNGV
-80 ETIYLTQEIGYAP
+80 ENVYLTQEIGYAP

-143 GRMDIENEKEITLEV
+143 GRMDIENNKEITLEV
-158 GERVSDG
+158 GERVSDT
-165 YKLNQYV
+165 YKLNQNV

-184 KQKTYKIVGIYER
+184 KQKTYKIVGVYER

-217 DTNFTGNVNVYAKY
+217 DNNFTGNVNVYAKY
-231 NKAGSKNHIKVTAD
+231 NKFGSKNHIKVTAD
-245 IIGVNADVLNNYYY
+245 IIGVNAEFLDKFYY
-259 GNFDNEEELI
+259 GSYDNEEELI

-277 ARYETDING
+277 ARYEIDING
-286 YLIALETDPINNS
+286 YLIALETDPISNS

-305 YVVIIVCIIIVFTS
+305 YVVIVVCIIIVFTS

-347 KNQIRSNVFYEA
+347 KKQIKNNVFYEA

-392 LTGGLNMVLSYSVV
+392 LTDGLNMVLSYSVI
-406 SYIVAIIL
+406 SYIVAILL

-420 LSAFK
+420 LSALK

-437 SIRNSANIKLNSKKL
+437 SIRNSANIKLNCKKL
-452 KTPKF
+452 KVPKL

-493 FIALTYFMNA
+493 FISLTYFMNA
-503 FMSEIKQEVN
+503 FMSEIKKEVS
-513 ATEYNI
+513 ASEYNI
-519 NYNIRNNEEK
+519 NYNIKNNEEK

-563 IELRESINKDIR
+563 IEPREGINKDIC

-608 EYDIFN
+608 KYSVNKGDKIVN
-614 EEKLITKQDR
+614 KQDR
-624 LYKYNKGDIVSA
+624 LYKYNKGDIVSM
-636 NLHLASGNVNVN
+636 NLYIEPNETNIN
-648 LSIGAISDV
+648 LSVGAISDV
-657 RPFGLQGNDA
+657 RPFGLQKNTEE
-667 DVYIVVSDEYYDR
+667 VYFVVSDEYYDK
-680 INGVSSNYDVYFDST
+680 INGGIQYYNVYFDST
-695 DASKLQDDIDKIL
+695 NASKLQDDIDKIL
-708 KDERYFVD
+708 QDERYYID

-769 KSVGMTTKEFNR
+769 KSVGMTSKEFNR

-790 CTKSLIFGIPIGLAI
+790 CIKSLIFGIPIGLAI
-805 SYLIYLLL
+805 SYVIYLLL
-813 SQSGGLKYHVPF
+813 SQNEDLKFEIPF
-825 NGVIISSVF
+825 NGIIISSIF
-834 VLLLISLLMKYSIS
+834 VLLLISILMKYSIS

>member
-33 VTAVATMYASGLKSL
+33 ITAVATMYASGLKSL

-68 DDVKNIKNNNGV
+68 DDVKTIKNNNGV
-80 ETIYLTQEIGYAP
+80 ENVYLTQEIGYAP

-143 GRMDIENEKEITLEV
+143 GRMDIENNKEITLEV
-158 GERVSDG
+158 GERVSG
-165 YKLNQYV
+165 TYKLNQYV

-184 KQKTYKIVGIYER
+184 KQKTYKIVGVYER

-212 ITYID
+212 ISYID

-231 NKAGSKNHIKVTAD
+231 NKVGSKNHIKVTAD
-245 IIGVNADVLNNYYY
+245 IIGVNAEFLDKFYY
-259 GNFDNEEELI
+259 GSYDNEEELI
-269 NVREELDK
+269 NIREELDK
-277 ARYETDING
+277 ARYEIDING
-286 YLIALETDPINNS
+286 YLIALETDPISNS

-305 YVVIIVCIIIVFTS
+305 YVVIVVCIIIVFTS

-347 KNQIRSNVFYEA
+347 KKQIKNNVFYEA

-392 LTGGLNMVLSYSVV
+392 LTDGLNMVLSYSVI
-406 SYIVAIIL
+406 SYIVAILL

-420 LSAFK
+420 LSALK

-452 KTPKF
+452 KVPKL

-493 FIALTYFMNA
+493 FISLTYFMNT
-503 FMSEIKQEVN
+503 FMNEIKKEVS
-513 ATEYNI
+513 ASEYNI
-519 NYNIRNNEEK
+519 NYNIKNNEEK

-563 IELRESINKDIR
+563 IEPREGINKDIR

-593 NYDDVKDKGILVDEI
+593 NYDDVKYKGILVDEI
-608 EYDIFN
+608 KYSVNKGDKIVN
-614 EEKLITKQDR
+614 KQDR
-624 LYKYNKGDIVSA
+624 LYKYNKGDIVSMNLYIEPNEA
-636 NLHLASGNVNVN
+636 NIN
-648 LSIGAISDV
+648 LSVGAISDV
-657 RPFGLQGNDA
+657 RPFGLQKNTEE
-667 DVYIVVSDEYYDR
+667 VYFVVSDEYYDK
-680 INGVSSNYDVYFDST
+680 INGGSQYYNVYFDSSN
-695 DASKLQDDIDKIL
+695 ASKLQDDIDKIL
-708 KDERYFVD
+708 KDERYQID

-769 KSVGMTTKEFNR
+769 KSVGMTSKEFNR

-790 CTKSLIFGIPIGLAI
+790 CIKSLIFGIPIGLAI
-805 SYLIYLLL
+805 SYVIYLLL
-813 SQSGGLKYHVPF
+813 SQNEDLKFEIPF
-825 NGVIISSVF
+825 NGIIISSIF
-834 VLLLISLLMKYSIS
+834 VLLLISILMKYSIS